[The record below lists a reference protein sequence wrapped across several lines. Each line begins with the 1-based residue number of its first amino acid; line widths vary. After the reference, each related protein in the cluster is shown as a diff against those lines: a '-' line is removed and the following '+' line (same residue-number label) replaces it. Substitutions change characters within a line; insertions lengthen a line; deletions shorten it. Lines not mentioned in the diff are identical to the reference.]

1 MKIESK
7 MYQQD
12 KSQPAYAALG
22 CISNFSFLR
31 GASHPYELI
40 ETAAA
45 EGWSSCGI
53 ADYHTISGLVR
64 AHQSAVEHSVKLLC
78 GTRLIIDCS
87 EQVVTSEQTIQ
98 KDRIGVIIYA
108 ANRVGYESLCQL
120 LSRANMSLAHIPAIK
135 RAAYSYVH
143 VSELARLGSDVFVII
158 EMPELIENN
167 MLMQCQQIQKFVT
180 APLFL
185 GTAIYRDGN
194 DTKRLYYVSNLAAR
208 LGISFVALA
217 NPLYHHPSRRPL
229 ADVLYCIRNKKTLAS
244 AGKGLSRNA
253 ERHLMKCTEYAR
265 LWSQY
270 PDAITTA
277 SQIAQ
282 ACSFSLSQ
290 LSYEYPE
297 EIVPNGRTV
306 MDELI
311 YQTWQGAERRYPDGI
326 PDSVDGYLK
335 KELALIAKLNYAPY
349 FLTVF
354 DIVRFARSRNILCQ
368 GRGSAAN
375 SAVCYCLDITAVD
388 PARSSPLFE
397 RFVSE
402 ARAEPPDIDVYFEH
416 ERREEIIQYIY
427 HKYGRHRAGLA
438 ASIVTYRKRSALIEI
453 AKAFGLSRDIQQALS
468 AQIWGVKSNTLDSDL
483 LIAAGLDPKDAN
495 LQLILKLVRQL
506 QGFPRHLSQHVGGFV
521 IARDR
526 LDSLCAIRPASMDG
540 RTIIEW
546 DKDDLE
552 ALGLLKIDI
561 LALGMLSCL
570 RRAFDL
576 LKQHYHLAVTL
587 SSIPAEDMDTYNM
600 LCKAQSVGVFQV
612 ESRAQMSMLPRLQ
625 PRCFHDLVVQV
636 AIVRPGPI
644 QGDMVHPYLRRRA
657 GHEKIIYPSDELKQV
672 LQRTLGVPLFQEQA
686 MQIAIVAAGFSG
698 SEADQL
704 RRAMATFRKNDLIH
718 KFQERMVKGMV
729 ERGYDEAFAI
739 RCFRQI
745 EGFGTYGFPES
756 HAASFALLVYAS
768 AWIKCHYTD
777 VFICALLNAQPM
789 GFYGPA
795 QLVAEA
801 KRSGVEVRP
810 IDVNHSQWDCSLE
823 TTDHARHALRLGMRQ
838 VKGLKRYEAERLA
851 ASRHTGYQNVTDLIR
866 KSDISIYGLESL
878 ARADAFNSM
887 GLTTRQALWEIK
899 KLARQHS
906 TGLPLFSY
914 AEQRHKT
921 IMPKEPETPLPVAT
935 IGALVAQDYLAT
947 GLSLKAHP
955 VSLLETYFL
964 SDGWQPCSVALDSID
979 GRKRHLIGLVTGR
992 QRPGTAKGTVFITLE
1007 DADYSLNVIIWPDI
1021 VETYRAALLGAHL
1034 LGVSGRVQKQGKIIH
1049 LIADKLVNC
1058 DAYLHYLKTS
1068 ELKTPSLKSR
1078 DFH

>member
-1 MKIESK
+1 MHE
-7 MYQQD
+7 QD
-12 KSQPAYAALG
+12 KVGGGYAALG

-31 GASHPYELI
+31 GASHPHELI
-40 ETAAA
+40 ETAAV

-64 AHQSAVEHSVKLLC
+64 AHQSAIEKSVKLLC
-78 GTRLIIDCS
+78 GVRLIINCS
-87 EQVVTSEQTIQ
+87 EQIEQSEQLIEE
-98 KDRIGVIIYA
+98 DRIEVIIYA
-108 ANRVGYESLCQL
+108 KNRTGYESLSQL
-120 LSRANMSLAHIPAIK
+120 LSRLNMALAHIPAVK
-135 RAAYSYVH
+135 RAKNLYIH
-143 VSELARLGSDVFVII
+143 VSELARLSSDVFVII
-158 EMPELIENN
+158 EAPELIKNY
-167 MLMQCQQIQKFVT
+167 MAGQCQQIQKFVV
-180 APLFL
+180 APLLL
-185 GTAIYRDGN
+185 GSAIYRDGN
-194 DTKRLYYVSNLAAR
+194 DKKRLKYVSGLAAR
-208 LGISFVALA
+208 LGLRFIALA
-217 NPLYHHPSRRPL
+217 APLYHHSSRRPL
-229 ADVLYCIRNKKTLAS
+229 ADVLYCIRTKQTLAT
-244 AGKGLSRNA
+244 AGRELSRNA
-253 ERHLMKCTEYAR
+253 ERHLMKISEYIR
-265 LWSQY
+265 LWSEY
-270 PDAITTA
+270 PEAIMAA
-277 SQIAQ
+277 SQVAQ
-282 ACSFSLSQ
+282 ACSFSLSE

-297 EIVPNGRTV
+297 EIIPNGRSV

-326 PDSVDGYLK
+326 PNEVNNYLK

-402 ARAEPPDIDVYFEH
+402 ARAEPPDIDVDFEH

-427 HKYGRHRAGLA
+427 NKYGRHRAGIA
-438 ASIVTYRKRSALIEI
+438 ASIVTYRRRSALIEV
-453 AKAFGLSRDIQQALS
+453 AKVFGLSRDIQQALS
-468 AQIWGVKSNTLDSDL
+468 AQVWDGKSTSLSLEL
-483 LIAAGLDPKDAN
+483 LCAAGLDPEDTK
-495 LQLILKLVRQL
+495 LQLILKLVQQL
-506 QGFPRHLSQHVGGFV
+506 HGFPRHLSQHVGGFV
-521 IARDR
+521 IAKDR
-526 LDSLCAIRPASMDG
+526 LDSLCVIRPASMDG

-546 DKDDLE
+546 DKNDLE
-552 ALGLLKIDI
+552 ALGLLKVDI

-576 LKQHYHLAVTL
+576 LKRHYHLAVTL

-600 LCKAQSVGVFQV
+600 LCEAQSVGVFQV

-644 QGDMVHPYLRRRA
+644 QGDMVHPYLRRRS
-657 GHEKIIYPSDELKQV
+657 GYEKIIYPSDELKQV

-704 RRAMATFRKNDLIH
+704 RRAMATFRRNDLIH
-718 KFQERMVKGMV
+718 TFKERMIKGMV
-729 ERGYDEAFAI
+729 ERGYQEEFAI

-768 AWIKCHYTD
+768 AWIKCHYPD
-777 VFICALLNAQPM
+777 AFICALLNAQPM
-789 GFYGPA
+789 GFYSPA

-810 IDVNHSQWDCSLE
+810 IDINNSQWDCSLE
-823 TTDHARHALRLGMRQ
+823 STGHSRHALRLGMRQ
-838 VKGLKRYEAERLA
+838 VKGLKRYEAERLT
-851 ASRHTGYQNVTDLIR
+851 ASRHIAYQDINDLIR

-878 ARADAFNSM
+878 ARADAFHSI
-887 GLTTRQALWEIK
+887 GLTSRQALWEIK
-899 KLARQHS
+899 KLARQQS
-906 TGLPLFSY
+906 SGLPLFLY
-914 AEQRHKT
+914 AEQRYKT
-921 IMPKEPETPLPVAT
+921 IMPEELKTSLPIASL
-935 IGALVAQDYLAT
+935 GNLVAQDYLAT

-955 VSLLETYFL
+955 VTILEPYFL
-964 SDGWQPCSVALDSID
+964 VDGWHPCSIAID
-979 GRKRHLIGLVTGR
+979 IMDGKKHQLIGLVTGR
-992 QRPGTAKGTVFITLE
+992 QMPGTAKGTVFITLE
-1007 DADYSLNVIIWPDI
+1007 DAHYSLNVIVWPAI
-1021 VETYRAALLGAHL
+1021 VRAYRAALLGSHL
-1034 LGVSGRVQKQGKIIH
+1034 LGVSGRIQKQGKIIH

-1058 DAYLHYLKTS
+1058 DLYLQYLRTP
-1068 ELKTPSLKSR
+1068 ELKMPILKSR
-1078 DFH
+1078 NFH

>member
-1 MKIESK
+1 MHE
-7 MYQQD
+7 QD
-12 KSQPAYAALG
+12 KVGGGYAALG

-31 GASHPYELI
+31 GASHPHELI
-40 ETAAA
+40 ETAAV

-64 AHQSAVEHSVKLLC
+64 AHQSAIEKSVKLLC
-78 GTRLIIDCS
+78 GVRLIINCS
-87 EQVVTSEQTIQ
+87 EQIEQSEQLIEE
-98 KDRIGVIIYA
+98 DRIEVIIYA
-108 ANRVGYESLCQL
+108 KNRTGYESLSQL
-120 LSRANMSLAHIPAIK
+120 LSRLNMALAHIPAVK
-135 RAAYSYVH
+135 RATNLYIH
-143 VSELARLGSDVFVII
+143 VSELARLSSDVFVII
-158 EMPELIENN
+158 EAPELIKNY
-167 MLMQCQQIQKFVT
+167 MAGQCQQIQKFVV
-180 APLFL
+180 APLLL
-185 GTAIYRDGN
+185 GSAIYRDGN
-194 DTKRLYYVSNLAAR
+194 DKKRLKYVSGLSAR
-208 LGISFVALA
+208 LGLRFIALVA
-217 NPLYHHPSRRPL
+217 PLYHHSSRRPL
-229 ADVLYCIRNKKTLAS
+229 ADVLYCIRTKQTLAT
-244 AGKGLSRNA
+244 AGRELSRNA
-253 ERHLMKCTEYAR
+253 ERHLMKISEYIR
-265 LWSQY
+265 LWSEY
-270 PDAITTA
+270 PEAIMAA
-277 SQIAQ
+277 SQVAQ
-282 ACSFSLSQ
+282 ACSFSLSE

-297 EIVPNGRTV
+297 EIVPNGRSV

-326 PDSVDGYLK
+326 PNEVNNYLK

-402 ARAEPPDIDVYFEH
+402 ARAEPPDIDVDFEH

-427 HKYGRHRAGLA
+427 NKYGRHRAGIA
-438 ASIVTYRKRSALIEI
+438 ASIVTYRKRSALIEV
-453 AKAFGLSRDIQQALS
+453 AKVFGLSRDIQQALS
-468 AQIWGVKSNTLDSDL
+468 AQVWDGKSTSLSLEL
-483 LIAAGLDPKDAN
+483 LCAAGLDPEDTK
-495 LQLILKLVRQL
+495 LQLILKLVQQL
-506 QGFPRHLSQHVGGFV
+506 HGFPRHLSQHVGGFV
-521 IARDR
+521 IAKDR
-526 LDSLCAIRPASMDG
+526 LDSLCVIRPASMDG

-546 DKDDLE
+546 DKNDLE
-552 ALGLLKIDI
+552 ALGLLKVDI

-576 LKQHYHLAVTL
+576 LKRHYHLAVTL

-600 LCKAQSVGVFQV
+600 LCEAQSVGVFQV
-612 ESRAQMSMLPRLQ
+612 ESRAQMSMLPLLQ

-644 QGDMVHPYLRRRA
+644 QGDMVHPYLRRRS
-657 GHEKIIYPSDELKQV
+657 GYEKIIYPSDELKQV

-704 RRAMATFRKNDLIH
+704 RRAMATFRRNDLIH
-718 KFQERMVKGMV
+718 TFKERMIKGMV
-729 ERGYDEAFAI
+729 ERGYQEEFAI

-768 AWIKCHYTD
+768 AWIKCHYPD

-789 GFYGPA
+789 GFYSPA

-810 IDVNHSQWDCSLE
+810 IDINNSQWDCSLE
-823 TTDHARHALRLGMRQ
+823 STGHSRHALRLGMRQ
-838 VKGLKRYEAERLA
+838 VKGLKRYEAERLT
-851 ASRHTGYQNVTDLIR
+851 ASRHIAYQDINDLIR

-878 ARADAFNSM
+878 ARADAFHSI
-887 GLTTRQALWEIK
+887 GLTSRQALWEIK
-899 KLARQHS
+899 KLARQQS
-906 TGLPLFSY
+906 SGLPLFLY
-914 AEQRHKT
+914 AEQRYKT
-921 IMPKEPETPLPVAT
+921 IMPEELKTSLPIASL
-935 IGALVAQDYLAT
+935 GNLVAQDYLAT

-955 VSLLETYFL
+955 VTILEPYFL
-964 SDGWQPCSVALDSID
+964 VDGWHPCSIAID
-979 GRKRHLIGLVTGR
+979 IMDGKKHQLIGLVTGR
-992 QRPGTAKGTVFITLE
+992 QMPGTAKGTVFITLE
-1007 DADYSLNVIIWPDI
+1007 DAHYSLNVIVWPAI
-1021 VETYRAALLGAHL
+1021 VRAYRAALLGSHL
-1034 LGVSGRVQKQGKIIH
+1034 LGVSGRIQKQGKIIH

-1058 DAYLHYLKTS
+1058 DLYLQYLRTP
-1068 ELKTPSLKSR
+1068 ELKMPILKSR
-1078 DFH
+1078 NFH

>member
-1 MKIESK
+1 MHE
-7 MYQQD
+7 QD
-12 KSQPAYAALG
+12 KVGGGYAALG

-31 GASHPYELI
+31 GASHPHELI
-40 ETAAA
+40 ETAAV

-64 AHQSAVEHSVKLLC
+64 AHQSAIEKSVKLLC
-78 GTRLIIDCS
+78 GVRLIVNCS
-87 EQVVTSEQTIQ
+87 EQIEQSEQLIEE
-98 KDRIGVIIYA
+98 DRIEVIIYA
-108 ANRVGYESLCQL
+108 KNRTGYESLSQL
-120 LSRANMSLAHIPAIK
+120 LSRLNMALAHIPAVK
-135 RAAYSYVH
+135 RATNLYIH
-143 VSELARLGSDVFVII
+143 VSELARLSSDVFVII
-158 EMPELIENN
+158 EAPELIKNY
-167 MLMQCQQIQKFVT
+167 MAGQCQQIQKFVV
-180 APLFL
+180 APLLL
-185 GTAIYRDGN
+185 GSAIYRDGN
-194 DTKRLYYVSNLAAR
+194 DKKRLKYVSGLAAR
-208 LGISFVALA
+208 LGLRFIALA
-217 NPLYHHPSRRPL
+217 APLYHHSSRRPL
-229 ADVLYCIRNKKTLAS
+229 ADVLYCIRTKQTLAT
-244 AGKGLSRNA
+244 AGRELSRNA
-253 ERHLMKCTEYAR
+253 ERHLMKISEYTR
-265 LWSQY
+265 LWSEY
-270 PDAITTA
+270 PEAIMAA
-277 SQIAQ
+277 SQVAQ
-282 ACSFSLSQ
+282 ACSFSLSE

-297 EIVPNGRTV
+297 EIIPNGRSV

-326 PDSVDGYLK
+326 PNEVNNYLK

-402 ARAEPPDIDVYFEH
+402 ARAEPPDIDVDFEH

-427 HKYGRHRAGLA
+427 NKYGRHRAGIA
-438 ASIVTYRKRSALIEI
+438 ASIVTYRKRSALIEV
-453 AKAFGLSRDIQQALS
+453 AKVFGLSRDIQQALS
-468 AQIWGVKSNTLDSDL
+468 AQVWGGKSTSLSLEL
-483 LIAAGLDPKDAN
+483 LRAAGLNPEDTK
-495 LQLILKLVRQL
+495 LQLILKLVQQL
-506 QGFPRHLSQHVGGFV
+506 HGFPRHLSQHVGGFV
-521 IARDR
+521 IAKDR
-526 LDSLCAIRPASMDG
+526 LDSLCVIRPASMDG

-546 DKDDLE
+546 DKNDLE
-552 ALGLLKIDI
+552 TLGLLKVDI

-576 LKQHYHLAVTL
+576 LKRHYHLAVTL

-600 LCKAQSVGVFQV
+600 LCEAQSVGVFQV

-644 QGDMVHPYLRRRA
+644 QGDMVHPYLRRRS
-657 GHEKIIYPSDELKQV
+657 GYEKIIYPSDELKRV

-704 RRAMATFRKNDLIH
+704 RRAMATFRRNDLIH
-718 KFQERMVKGMV
+718 TFKERMIKGMV
-729 ERGYDEAFAI
+729 ERGYQEEFAI

-768 AWIKCHYTD
+768 AWIKCHYPD

-789 GFYGPA
+789 GFYSPA

-810 IDVNHSQWDCSLE
+810 IDINNSQWDCSLE
-823 TTDHARHALRLGMRQ
+823 STGHSRHALRLGMRQ
-838 VKGLKRYEAERLA
+838 VKGLKRYEAERLT
-851 ASRHTGYQNVTDLIR
+851 ASRHIAYQDINDLIR

-878 ARADAFNSM
+878 ARADAFHSI
-887 GLTTRQALWEIK
+887 GLTSRQALWEIK
-899 KLARQHS
+899 KLARQQS
-906 TGLPLFSY
+906 SGLPLFLY
-914 AEQRHKT
+914 AEQRYKT
-921 IMPKEPETPLPVAT
+921 IMPEELKTSLPIASL
-935 IGALVAQDYLAT
+935 GNLVAQDYLAT

-955 VSLLETYFL
+955 VTILEPYFL
-964 SDGWQPCSVALDSID
+964 VDGWHPCSIAID
-979 GRKRHLIGLVTGR
+979 IMDGKKHQLIGLVTGR
-992 QRPGTAKGTVFITLE
+992 QMPGTAKGTVFITLE
-1007 DADYSLNVIIWPDI
+1007 DAHYSLNVIVWPAI
-1021 VETYRAALLGAHL
+1021 VRAYRAALLGSHL
-1034 LGVSGRVQKQGKIIH
+1034 LGVSGRIQKQGKIIH

-1058 DAYLHYLKTS
+1058 DLYLQYLRTP
-1068 ELKTPSLKSR
+1068 ELKMPILKSR
-1078 DFH
+1078 NFH

>member
-1 MKIESK
+1 MHE
-7 MYQQD
+7 QD
-12 KSQPAYAALG
+12 KVGGGYAALG

-31 GASHPYELI
+31 GASHPHELI
-40 ETAAA
+40 ETAAV

-64 AHQSAVEHSVKLLC
+64 AHQSAIEKSVKLLC
-78 GTRLIIDCS
+78 GVRLIVNCS
-87 EQVVTSEQTIQ
+87 EQIEQSEQLIEE
-98 KDRIGVIIYA
+98 DSIEVIIYA
-108 ANRVGYESLCQL
+108 KNRTGYESLSQL
-120 LSRANMSLAHIPAIK
+120 LSRLNMALAHIPAVK
-135 RAAYSYVH
+135 RATNLYIH
-143 VSELARLGSDVFVII
+143 VSELARLSSDVFVII
-158 EMPELIENN
+158 EAPELIKNY
-167 MLMQCQQIQKFVT
+167 MAGQCQQIQKFVV
-180 APLFL
+180 APLLL
-185 GTAIYRDGN
+185 GSAIYRDGN
-194 DTKRLYYVSNLAAR
+194 DKKRLKYVSGLAAR
-208 LGISFVALA
+208 LGLRFIALA
-217 NPLYHHPSRRPL
+217 APLYHHSSRRPL
-229 ADVLYCIRNKKTLAS
+229 ADVLYCIRTKQTLAT
-244 AGKGLSRNA
+244 AGRELSRNA
-253 ERHLMKCTEYAR
+253 ERHLMKISEYTR
-265 LWSQY
+265 LWSEY
-270 PDAITTA
+270 PEAIMAA
-277 SQIAQ
+277 SQVAQ
-282 ACSFSLSQ
+282 ACSFSLSE

-297 EIVPNGRTV
+297 EIIPNGRSV

-326 PDSVDGYLK
+326 PNEVNNYLK

-402 ARAEPPDIDVYFEH
+402 ARAEPPDIDVDFEH

-427 HKYGRHRAGLA
+427 NKYGRHRAGIA
-438 ASIVTYRKRSALIEI
+438 ASIVTYRKRSALIEV
-453 AKAFGLSRDIQQALS
+453 AKVFGLSRDIQQALS
-468 AQIWGVKSNTLDSDL
+468 AQVWDGKSTSLSLEL
-483 LIAAGLDPKDAN
+483 LCAAGLDPEDTK
-495 LQLILKLVRQL
+495 LQLILKLVQQL
-506 QGFPRHLSQHVGGFV
+506 HGFPRHLSQHVGGFV
-521 IARDR
+521 IAKDR
-526 LDSLCAIRPASMDG
+526 LDSLCVIRPASMDG

-546 DKDDLE
+546 DKNDLE
-552 ALGLLKIDI
+552 ALGLLKVDI

-576 LKQHYHLAVTL
+576 LKRHYHLAVTL

-600 LCKAQSVGVFQV
+600 LCEAQSVGVFQV

-644 QGDMVHPYLRRRA
+644 QGDMVHPYLRRRL
-657 GHEKIIYPSDELKQV
+657 GYEKIIYPSDELKQV

-704 RRAMATFRKNDLIH
+704 RRAMATFRRNDLIH
-718 KFQERMVKGMV
+718 TFKERMIKGMV
-729 ERGYDEAFAI
+729 ERGYQEEFAT

-768 AWIKCHYTD
+768 AWIKCHYPD

-789 GFYGPA
+789 GFYSPA

-810 IDVNHSQWDCSLE
+810 IDINNSQWDCSLE
-823 TTDHARHALRLGMRQ
+823 STGHSRHALRLGMRQ
-838 VKGLKRYEAERLA
+838 VKGLKRYEAERLT
-851 ASRHTGYQNVTDLIR
+851 ASRHIAYQDINDLIR

-878 ARADAFNSM
+878 ARADAFHSI
-887 GLTTRQALWEIK
+887 GLTSRQALWEIK
-899 KLARQHS
+899 KLARQQS
-906 TGLPLFSY
+906 SGLPLFLY
-914 AEQRHKT
+914 AEQRYKT
-921 IMPKEPETPLPVAT
+921 IMPEELKTSLPIASL
-935 IGALVAQDYLAT
+935 GNLVAQDYLAT

-955 VSLLETYFL
+955 VTILEPYFL
-964 SDGWQPCSVALDSID
+964 VDGWHPCSIAID
-979 GRKRHLIGLVTGR
+979 IMDGKKHQLIGLVTGR
-992 QRPGTAKGTVFITLE
+992 QMPGTAKGTVFITLE
-1007 DADYSLNVIIWPDI
+1007 DAHYSLNVIVWPAI
-1021 VETYRAALLGAHL
+1021 VRAYRAALLGSHL
-1034 LGVSGRVQKQGKIIH
+1034 LGVSGRIQKQGKIIH

-1058 DAYLHYLKTS
+1058 DLYLQYLRTP
-1068 ELKTPSLKSR
+1068 ELKMPILKSR
-1078 DFH
+1078 NFH

>member
-1 MKIESK
+1 MHE
-7 MYQQD
+7 QD
-12 KSQPAYAALG
+12 KVGGGYAALG

-31 GASHPYELI
+31 GASHPHELI
-40 ETAAA
+40 EKAAV

-64 AHQSAVEHSVKLLC
+64 AHQSAIEKSVKLLC
-78 GTRLIIDCS
+78 GVRLIINCSKQIEKS
-87 EQVVTSEQTIQ
+87 EQLIEE
-98 KDRIGVIIYA
+98 DRIEVIIYA
-108 ANRVGYESLCQL
+108 KNRTGYESLSQL
-120 LSRANMSLAHIPAIK
+120 LSRLNMALAHIPAVK
-135 RAAYSYVH
+135 RATNLYIH
-143 VSELARLGSDVFVII
+143 VSELARLSSDVFVII
-158 EMPELIENN
+158 EAPELIKNY
-167 MLMQCQQIQKFVT
+167 MAGQCQQIQKFVV
-180 APLFL
+180 APLLL
-185 GTAIYRDGN
+185 GSAIYRDGN
-194 DTKRLYYVSNLAAR
+194 DKKRLKYVSGLAAR
-208 LGISFVALA
+208 LGLRFIALA
-217 NPLYHHPSRRPL
+217 APLYHHSSRRPL
-229 ADVLYCIRNKKTLAS
+229 ADVLYCIRTKQTLAT
-244 AGKGLSRNA
+244 AGRELSRNA
-253 ERHLMKCTEYAR
+253 ERHLMKISEYTR
-265 LWSQY
+265 LWSEY
-270 PDAITTA
+270 PEAIMAA
-277 SQIAQ
+277 SQVAQ
-282 ACSFSLSQ
+282 ACSFSLSE

-297 EIVPNGRTV
+297 EIIPNGRSV

-326 PDSVDGYLK
+326 PNEVNNYLK

-402 ARAEPPDIDVYFEH
+402 ARAEPPDIDVDFEH

-427 HKYGRHRAGLA
+427 NKYGRHRAGIA
-438 ASIVTYRKRSALIEI
+438 ASIVTYRKRSALIEV
-453 AKAFGLSRDIQQALS
+453 AKVFGLSRDIQQALS
-468 AQIWGVKSNTLDSDL
+468 AQVWDGKSTSLSLEL
-483 LIAAGLDPKDAN
+483 LCAAGLDPEDTK
-495 LQLILKLVRQL
+495 LQLILKLVQQL
-506 QGFPRHLSQHVGGFV
+506 HGFPRHLSQHVGGFV
-521 IARDR
+521 IAKDR
-526 LDSLCAIRPASMDG
+526 LDSLCVIRPASMDG

-546 DKDDLE
+546 DKNDLE
-552 ALGLLKIDI
+552 ALGLLKVDI

-576 LKQHYHLAVTL
+576 LKRHYHLAVTL

-600 LCKAQSVGVFQV
+600 LCEAQSIGVFQV

-644 QGDMVHPYLRRRA
+644 QGDMVHPYLRRRS
-657 GHEKIIYPSDELKQV
+657 GYEKIIYPSDELKQV

-704 RRAMATFRKNDLIH
+704 RRAMATFRRNDLIH
-718 KFQERMVKGMV
+718 TFKERMIKGMV
-729 ERGYDEAFAI
+729 ERGYQEEFAI

-768 AWIKCHYTD
+768 AWIKCHYPD
-777 VFICALLNAQPM
+777 AFICALLNAQPM
-789 GFYGPA
+789 GFYSPA

-810 IDVNHSQWDCSLE
+810 IDINNSQWDCSLE
-823 TTDHARHALRLGMRQ
+823 STGHSRHALRLGMRQ
-838 VKGLKRYEAERLA
+838 VKGLKRYEAERLT
-851 ASRHTGYQNVTDLIR
+851 ASRHIAYQDINDLIR

-878 ARADAFNSM
+878 ARADAFHSI
-887 GLTTRQALWEIK
+887 GLTSRQALWEIK
-899 KLARQHS
+899 KLARQQS
-906 TGLPLFSY
+906 SGLPLFLY
-914 AEQRHKT
+914 AEQRYKT
-921 IMPKEPETPLPVAT
+921 IMPEEPKTSLPIASL
-935 IGALVAQDYLAT
+935 GNLVAQDYLAT

-955 VSLLETYFL
+955 VTILEPYFL
-964 SDGWQPCSVALDSID
+964 VDGWHPCSIAID
-979 GRKRHLIGLVTGR
+979 IMDGKKHQLIGLVTGR
-992 QRPGTAKGTVFITLE
+992 QMPGTAKGTVFITLE
-1007 DADYSLNVIIWPDI
+1007 DAHYSLNVIVWPAI
-1021 VETYRAALLGAHL
+1021 VRAYRAALLSSHL
-1034 LGVSGRVQKQGKIIH
+1034 LGVSGRIQKQGKIIH

-1058 DAYLHYLKTS
+1058 DLYLQYLRTP
-1068 ELKTPSLKSR
+1068 ELKMPILKSR
-1078 DFH
+1078 NFH

>member
-1 MKIESK
+1 MHE
-7 MYQQD
+7 QD
-12 KSQPAYAALG
+12 KVGGGYAALG

-31 GASHPYELI
+31 GASHPHELI
-40 ETAAA
+40 ETAAV

-64 AHQSAVEHSVKLLC
+64 AHQSAIEKSVKLLC
-78 GTRLIIDCS
+78 GVRLIVNCS
-87 EQVVTSEQTIQ
+87 EQIEQSEQLIEE
-98 KDRIGVIIYA
+98 DRIEVIIYA
-108 ANRVGYESLCQL
+108 KNRTGYESLSQL
-120 LSRANMSLAHIPAIK
+120 LSRLNMALAHIPAVK
-135 RAAYSYVH
+135 RATNLYIH
-143 VSELARLGSDVFVII
+143 VSELARLSSDVFVII
-158 EMPELIENN
+158 EAPELIKNY
-167 MLMQCQQIQKFVT
+167 MAGQCQQIQKFVV
-180 APLFL
+180 APLLL
-185 GTAIYRDGN
+185 GSAIYRDGN
-194 DTKRLYYVSNLAAR
+194 DKKRLKYVSGLAAR
-208 LGISFVALA
+208 LGLRFIALA
-217 NPLYHHPSRRPL
+217 APLYHHSSRRPL
-229 ADVLYCIRNKKTLAS
+229 ADVLYCIRTKQTLAT
-244 AGKGLSRNA
+244 AGRELSRNA
-253 ERHLMKCTEYAR
+253 ERHLMKISEYTR
-265 LWSQY
+265 LWSEY
-270 PDAITTA
+270 PEAIMAA
-277 SQIAQ
+277 SQVAQ
-282 ACSFSLSQ
+282 ACSFSLSE

-297 EIVPNGRTV
+297 EIIPNGRSV

-326 PDSVDGYLK
+326 PNEVNNYLK

-402 ARAEPPDIDVYFEH
+402 ARAEPPDIDVDFEH

-427 HKYGRHRAGLA
+427 NKYGRHRAGIA
-438 ASIVTYRKRSALIEI
+438 ASIVTYRKRSALIEV
-453 AKAFGLSRDIQQALS
+453 AKVFGLSRDIQQALS
-468 AQIWGVKSNTLDSDL
+468 AQVWDGKSTSLSLEL
-483 LIAAGLDPKDAN
+483 LCAAGLDPEDTK
-495 LQLILKLVRQL
+495 LQLILKLVKQL
-506 QGFPRHLSQHVGGFV
+506 HGFPRHLSQHVGGFV
-521 IARDR
+521 IAKDR
-526 LDSLCAIRPASMDG
+526 LDSLCVIRPASMDG

-546 DKDDLE
+546 DKNDLE
-552 ALGLLKIDI
+552 ALGLLKVDI

-576 LKQHYHLAVTL
+576 LKRHYHLAVTL

-600 LCKAQSVGVFQV
+600 LCEAQSGGVFQV

-644 QGDMVHPYLRRRA
+644 QGDMVHPYLRRRS
-657 GHEKIIYPSDELKQV
+657 GYEKIIYPSDELKQV

-704 RRAMATFRKNDLIH
+704 RRAMATFRRNDLIH
-718 KFQERMVKGMV
+718 TFKERMIKGMV
-729 ERGYDEAFAI
+729 ERGYQEEFAI

-768 AWIKCHYTD
+768 AWIKCHYPD

-789 GFYGPA
+789 GFYSPA

-810 IDVNHSQWDCSLE
+810 IDINNSQWDCSLE
-823 TTDHARHALRLGMRQ
+823 STGHSRHALRLGMRQ
-838 VKGLKRYEAERLA
+838 VKGLKRYEAERLT
-851 ASRHTGYQNVTDLIR
+851 ASRHIAYQDINDLIR

-878 ARADAFNSM
+878 ARADAFHSI
-887 GLTTRQALWEIK
+887 GLTSRQALWEIK
-899 KLARQHS
+899 KLARQQS
-906 TGLPLFSY
+906 SGLPLFLY
-914 AEQRHKT
+914 AEQRYKS
-921 IMPKEPETPLPVAT
+921 IMPEELKTSLPAASL
-935 IGALVAQDYLAT
+935 GNLVAQDYLAT

-955 VSLLETYFL
+955 VTILEPYFL
-964 SDGWQPCSVALDSID
+964 VDGWHPCSIAID
-979 GRKRHLIGLVTGR
+979 IMDGKKHQLIGLVTGR
-992 QRPGTAKGTVFITLE
+992 QMPGTAKGTVFITLE
-1007 DADYSLNVIIWPDI
+1007 DAHYSLNVIVWPAI
-1021 VETYRAALLGAHL
+1021 VRAYRAALLGSHL
-1034 LGVSGRVQKQGKIIH
+1034 LGVSGRIQKQGKIIH

-1058 DAYLHYLKTS
+1058 DLYLQYLRTP
-1068 ELKTPSLKSR
+1068 ELKMPILKSR
-1078 DFH
+1078 NFH

>member
-1 MKIESK
+1 MHE
-7 MYQQD
+7 QD
-12 KSQPAYAALG
+12 KVGGGYAALG

-31 GASHPYELI
+31 GASHPHELI
-40 ETAAA
+40 ETAAV

-64 AHQSAVEHSVKLLC
+64 AHQSAIEKSVKLLC
-78 GTRLIIDCS
+78 GVRLIINCS
-87 EQVVTSEQTIQ
+87 EQIEQSEQLIEE
-98 KDRIGVIIYA
+98 DRIEVIIYA
-108 ANRVGYESLCQL
+108 KNRTGYESLSQL
-120 LSRANMSLAHIPAIK
+120 LSRLNMALAHIPAVK
-135 RAAYSYVH
+135 RATNLYIH
-143 VSELARLGSDVFVII
+143 VSELARLSSDVFVII
-158 EMPELIENN
+158 EAPELIKNY
-167 MLMQCQQIQKFVT
+167 MAGQCQQIQKFVV
-180 APLFL
+180 APLLL
-185 GTAIYRDGN
+185 GSAIYRDGN
-194 DTKRLYYVSNLAAR
+194 DKKRLKYVSGLAAR
-208 LGISFVALA
+208 LGLRFIALA
-217 NPLYHHPSRRPL
+217 APLYHHSSRRPL
-229 ADVLYCIRNKKTLAS
+229 ADVLYCIRTKQTLAT
-244 AGKGLSRNA
+244 AGRELSRNA
-253 ERHLMKCTEYAR
+253 ERHLMKISEYTR
-265 LWSQY
+265 LWSEY
-270 PDAITTA
+270 PEAIMAA
-277 SQIAQ
+277 SRVAQ
-282 ACSFSLSQ
+282 ACSFSLSE

-297 EIVPNGRTV
+297 EIIPNGRSV

-326 PDSVDGYLK
+326 PNEVNNYLK

-402 ARAEPPDIDVYFEH
+402 ARAEPPDIDVDFEH

-427 HKYGRHRAGLA
+427 NKYGRHRAGIA
-438 ASIVTYRKRSALIEI
+438 ASIVTYRKRSALIEV
-453 AKAFGLSRDIQQALS
+453 AKVFGLSRDIQQALS
-468 AQIWGVKSNTLDSDL
+468 AQVWDGKSTSLSLEL
-483 LIAAGLDPKDAN
+483 LCAAGLDPEDTK
-495 LQLILKLVRQL
+495 LQLILKLVQQL
-506 QGFPRHLSQHVGGFV
+506 HGFPRHLSQHVGGFV
-521 IARDR
+521 IAKDR
-526 LDSLCAIRPASMDG
+526 LDSLCVIRPASMDG

-546 DKDDLE
+546 DKNDLE
-552 ALGLLKIDI
+552 ALGLLKVDI

-576 LKQHYHLAVTL
+576 LKRHYHLAVTL

-600 LCKAQSVGVFQV
+600 LCEAQSVGVFQV

-644 QGDMVHPYLRRRA
+644 QGDMVHPYLRRRL
-657 GHEKIIYPSDELKQV
+657 GYEKIIYPSDELKQV

-704 RRAMATFRKNDLIH
+704 RRAMATFRRNDLIH
-718 KFQERMVKGMV
+718 TFKERMIKGMV
-729 ERGYDEAFAI
+729 ERGYQEEFAT

-768 AWIKCHYTD
+768 AWIKCHYPD

-789 GFYGPA
+789 GFYSPA

-810 IDVNHSQWDCSLE
+810 IDINNSQWDCSLE
-823 TTDHARHALRLGMRQ
+823 STGHSRHALRLGMRQ
-838 VKGLKRYEAERLA
+838 VKGLKRYEAERLT
-851 ASRHTGYQNVTDLIR
+851 ASRHIAYQDINDLIR

-878 ARADAFNSM
+878 ARADAFHSI
-887 GLTTRQALWEIK
+887 GLTSRQALWEIK
-899 KLARQHS
+899 KLARQQS
-906 TGLPLFSY
+906 SGLPLFLY
-914 AEQRHKT
+914 AEQRYKT
-921 IMPKEPETPLPVAT
+921 IMPEELKTSLPIASL
-935 IGALVAQDYLAT
+935 GNLVAQDYLAT

-955 VSLLETYFL
+955 VTILEPYFL
-964 SDGWQPCSVALDSID
+964 VDGWHPCSIAID
-979 GRKRHLIGLVTGR
+979 IMDGKKHQLIGLVTGR
-992 QRPGTAKGTVFITLE
+992 QMPGTAKGTVFITLE
-1007 DADYSLNVIIWPDI
+1007 DAHYSLNVIVWPAI
-1021 VETYRAALLGAHL
+1021 VRAYRAALLGSHL
-1034 LGVSGRVQKQGKIIH
+1034 LGVSGRIQKQGKIIH

-1058 DAYLHYLKTS
+1058 DLYLQYLRTP
-1068 ELKTPSLKSR
+1068 ELKMPILKSR
-1078 DFH
+1078 NFH

>member
-1 MKIESK
+1 MHE
-7 MYQQD
+7 QD
-12 KSQPAYAALG
+12 KVGGGYAALG

-31 GASHPYELI
+31 GASHPHELI
-40 ETAAA
+40 ETAAV

-64 AHQSAVEHSVKLLC
+64 AHQSAIEKSVKLLC
-78 GTRLIIDCS
+78 GVRLIINCS
-87 EQVVTSEQTIQ
+87 EQIEQSEQLMEE
-98 KDRIGVIIYA
+98 DRIEVIIYA
-108 ANRVGYESLCQL
+108 KNRAGYESLSQL
-120 LSRANMSLAHIPAIK
+120 LSRLNMALAHIPAVK
-135 RAAYSYVH
+135 RATNLYIH
-143 VSELARLGSDVFVII
+143 VSELARLSSDVFVII
-158 EMPELIENN
+158 EAPELIKNY
-167 MLMQCQQIQKFVT
+167 MAGQFQQIQKFVV
-180 APLFL
+180 APLLL
-185 GTAIYRDGN
+185 GSAIYRDGN
-194 DTKRLYYVSNLAAR
+194 DKKRLKYVSGLAAS
-208 LGISFVALA
+208 LGLRFIALA
-217 NPLYHHPSRRPL
+217 APLYHHSSRRPL
-229 ADVLYCIRNKKTLAS
+229 ADVLYCIRTKQTLAT
-244 AGKGLSRNA
+244 AGRELSRNA
-253 ERHLMKCTEYAR
+253 ERHLMKISEYTR
-265 LWSQY
+265 LWSEY
-270 PDAITTA
+270 PEAIMAA
-277 SQIAQ
+277 SQVAQ
-282 ACSFSLSQ
+282 ACSFSLSE

-297 EIVPNGRTV
+297 EIIPNGRSV

-326 PDSVDGYLK
+326 PNEVNNYLK

-402 ARAEPPDIDVYFEH
+402 ARAEPPDIDVDFEH

-427 HKYGRHRAGLA
+427 NKYGRHRAGIA
-438 ASIVTYRKRSALIEI
+438 ASIVTYRKRSALIEV
-453 AKAFGLSRDIQQALS
+453 AKVFGLSRDIQQALS
-468 AQIWGVKSNTLDSDL
+468 AQVWDGKSTSLSLEL
-483 LIAAGLDPKDAN
+483 LCAAGLDPEDTK
-495 LQLILKLVRQL
+495 LQLILKLVQQL
-506 QGFPRHLSQHVGGFV
+506 HGFPRHLSQHVGGFV
-521 IARDR
+521 IAKDR
-526 LDSLCAIRPASMDG
+526 LDSLCVIRPASMDG

-546 DKDDLE
+546 DKNDLE
-552 ALGLLKIDI
+552 ALGLLKVDI

-576 LKQHYHLAVTL
+576 LKRHYHLAVTL

-600 LCKAQSVGVFQV
+600 LCEAQSVGVFQV

-625 PRCFHDLVVQV
+625 PRCFYDLVVQV

-644 QGDMVHPYLRRRA
+644 QGDMVHPYLRRRS
-657 GHEKIIYPSDELKQV
+657 GYEKIIYPSDELKQV

-704 RRAMATFRKNDLIH
+704 RRAMATFRRNDLIH
-718 KFQERMVKGMV
+718 TFKERMIKGMV
-729 ERGYDEAFAI
+729 ERGYQEEFAI

-768 AWIKCHYTD
+768 AWIKCHYPD

-789 GFYGPA
+789 GFYSPA

-810 IDVNHSQWDCSLE
+810 IDINNSQWDCSLE
-823 TTDHARHALRLGMRQ
+823 STGHSRHALRLGMRQ
-838 VKGLKRYEAERLA
+838 VKGLKRYEAERLT
-851 ASRHTGYQNVTDLIR
+851 ASRHIAYQDINDLIR

-878 ARADAFNSM
+878 ARADAFHSI
-887 GLTTRQALWEIK
+887 GLTSRQALWEIK
-899 KLARQHS
+899 KLARQQS
-906 TGLPLFSY
+906 SGLPLFLY
-914 AEQRHKT
+914 AEQRYKT
-921 IMPKEPETPLPVAT
+921 IMPEELKTSLPIASL
-935 IGALVAQDYLAT
+935 GNLVAQDYLAT

-955 VSLLETYFL
+955 VTILEPYFL
-964 SDGWQPCSVALDSID
+964 VDGWHPCSIAID
-979 GRKRHLIGLVTGR
+979 IMDGKKHQLIGLVTGR
-992 QRPGTAKGTVFITLE
+992 QMPGTAKGTVFITLE
-1007 DADYSLNVIIWPDI
+1007 DAHYSLNVIVWPAI
-1021 VETYRAALLGAHL
+1021 VRAYRAALLGSHL
-1034 LGVSGRVQKQGKIIH
+1034 LGVSGRIQKQGKIIH

-1058 DAYLHYLKTS
+1058 DLYLQYLRTP
-1068 ELKTPSLKSR
+1068 ELKMPILKSR
-1078 DFH
+1078 NFH

>member
-1 MKIESK
+1 MHE
-7 MYQQD
+7 QD
-12 KSQPAYAALG
+12 KLGGGYAALG

-31 GASHPYELI
+31 GASHPHELI
-40 ETAAA
+40 ETAAV

-64 AHQSAVEHSVKLLC
+64 AHQSAIEKSVKLLC
-78 GTRLIIDCS
+78 GVRLIVNCS
-87 EQVVTSEQTIQ
+87 EQIEQSEQLIEE
-98 KDRIGVIIYA
+98 DSIEVIIYA
-108 ANRVGYESLCQL
+108 KNRTGYESLSQL
-120 LSRANMSLAHIPAIK
+120 LSRLNMALAHIPAVK
-135 RAAYSYVH
+135 RATNLYVH
-143 VSELARLGSDVFVII
+143 VSELARLSSDVFVII
-158 EMPELIENN
+158 EAPELIKNY
-167 MLMQCQQIQKFVT
+167 MAGQCQQIQKFVV
-180 APLFL
+180 APLLL
-185 GTAIYRDGN
+185 GSAIYRDGN
-194 DTKRLYYVSNLAAR
+194 DKKRLKYVSGLAAR
-208 LGISFVALA
+208 LGLRFIALA
-217 NPLYHHPSRRPL
+217 APLYHHSSRRPL
-229 ADVLYCIRNKKTLAS
+229 ADVLYCIRTKQTLAT
-244 AGKGLSRNA
+244 AGRELSRNA
-253 ERHLMKCTEYAR
+253 ERHLMKISEYTR
-265 LWSQY
+265 LWSEY
-270 PDAITTA
+270 PEAIMAA
-277 SQIAQ
+277 SQVAQ
-282 ACSFSLSQ
+282 ACSFSLSE

-297 EIVPNGRTV
+297 EIIPNGRSV
-306 MDELI
+306 MGELI

-326 PDSVDGYLK
+326 PNEVNNYLK

-402 ARAEPPDIDVYFEH
+402 ARAEPPDIDVDFEH

-427 HKYGRHRAGLA
+427 NKYGRHRAGIA
-438 ASIVTYRKRSALIEI
+438 ASIVTYRKRSALIEV
-453 AKAFGLSRDIQQALS
+453 AKVFGLSRDIQQALS
-468 AQIWGVKSNTLDSDL
+468 AQVWDGKSTSLSLEL
-483 LIAAGLDPKDAN
+483 LCAAGLDPEDTK
-495 LQLILKLVRQL
+495 LQLILKLVQQL
-506 QGFPRHLSQHVGGFV
+506 HGFPRHLSQHVGGFV
-521 IARDR
+521 IAKDR
-526 LDSLCAIRPASMDG
+526 LDSLCVIRPASMDG

-546 DKDDLE
+546 DKNDLE
-552 ALGLLKIDI
+552 ALGLLKVDI

-576 LKQHYHLAVTL
+576 LKRHYHLAVTL

-600 LCKAQSVGVFQV
+600 LCEAQSVGVFQV

-644 QGDMVHPYLRRRA
+644 QGDMVHPYLRRRL
-657 GHEKIIYPSDELKQV
+657 GYEKIIYPSDELKQV

-704 RRAMATFRKNDLIH
+704 RRAMATFRRNDLIH
-718 KFQERMVKGMV
+718 TFKERMIKGMV
-729 ERGYDEAFAI
+729 DRGYQEEFAI

-768 AWIKCHYTD
+768 AWIKCHYPD

-789 GFYGPA
+789 GFYSPA

-810 IDVNHSQWDCSLE
+810 IDINNSQWDCSLE
-823 TTDHARHALRLGMRQ
+823 STGHSRHALRLGMRQ
-838 VKGLKRYEAERLA
+838 VKGLKRYEAERLT
-851 ASRHTGYQNVTDLIR
+851 ASRHIAYQDINDLIR

-878 ARADAFNSM
+878 ARADAFHSI
-887 GLTTRQALWEIK
+887 GLTSRQALWEIK
-899 KLARQHS
+899 KLARQQS
-906 TGLPLFSY
+906 SGLPLFLY
-914 AEQRHKT
+914 AEQRYKT
-921 IMPKEPETPLPVAT
+921 IMPEELKTSLPVASL
-935 IGALVAQDYLAT
+935 GNLVAQDYLAT

-955 VSLLETYFL
+955 VTILEPYFL
-964 SDGWQPCSVALDSID
+964 VDGWHPCSIAID
-979 GRKRHLIGLVTGR
+979 IMDGKKHQLIGLVTGR
-992 QRPGTAKGTVFITLE
+992 QMPGTAKGTVFITLE
-1007 DADYSLNVIIWPDI
+1007 DAHYSLNVIVWPAI
-1021 VETYRAALLGAHL
+1021 VRAYRAALLGSHL
-1034 LGVSGRVQKQGKIIH
+1034 LGVSGRIQKQGKIIH

-1058 DAYLHYLKTS
+1058 DLYLQYLRTP
-1068 ELKTPSLKSR
+1068 ELKMPILKSR
-1078 DFH
+1078 NFR

>member
-1 MKIESK
+1 MHE
-7 MYQQD
+7 QD
-12 KSQPAYAALG
+12 KVGGGYAALG

-31 GASHPYELI
+31 GASHPHELI
-40 ETAAA
+40 ETAAV

-64 AHQSAVEHSVKLLC
+64 AHQSAIEKSVKLLC
-78 GTRLIIDCS
+78 GVRLIINCS
-87 EQVVTSEQTIQ
+87 EQIEQSEQLIEE
-98 KDRIGVIIYA
+98 DRIEVIIYA
-108 ANRVGYESLCQL
+108 KNRTGYESLSQL
-120 LSRANMSLAHIPAIK
+120 LSRLNMALAHIPAVK
-135 RAAYSYVH
+135 RATNLYIH
-143 VSELARLGSDVFVII
+143 VSELARLSSDVFVII
-158 EMPELIENN
+158 EAPELIKNY
-167 MLMQCQQIQKFVT
+167 MAGQCQQIQKFIV
-180 APLFL
+180 APLLL
-185 GTAIYRDGN
+185 GSAIYRDGN
-194 DTKRLYYVSNLAAR
+194 DKKRLKYVSGLAAR
-208 LGISFVALA
+208 LGLRFIALA
-217 NPLYHHPSRRPL
+217 APLYHHSSRRPL
-229 ADVLYCIRNKKTLAS
+229 ADVLYCIRTKQTLAT
-244 AGKGLSRNA
+244 AGRELSRNA
-253 ERHLMKCTEYAR
+253 ERHLMKISEYIR
-265 LWSQY
+265 LWSEY
-270 PDAITTA
+270 PEAIMAA
-277 SQIAQ
+277 SQVAQ
-282 ACSFSLSQ
+282 ACSFSLSE

-297 EIVPNGRTV
+297 EIIPNGRSV

-326 PDSVDGYLK
+326 PNEVNNYLK

-402 ARAEPPDIDVYFEH
+402 ARAEPPDIDVDFEH

-427 HKYGRHRAGLA
+427 NKYGRHRAGIA
-438 ASIVTYRKRSALIEI
+438 ASIVTYRKRSALIEV
-453 AKAFGLSRDIQQALS
+453 AKVFGLSRDIQQALS
-468 AQIWGVKSNTLDSDL
+468 AQVWDGKSTSLSLEL
-483 LIAAGLDPKDAN
+483 LCAAGLDPEDTK
-495 LQLILKLVRQL
+495 LQLILKLVQQL
-506 QGFPRHLSQHVGGFV
+506 HGFPRHLSQHVGGFV
-521 IARDR
+521 IAKDR
-526 LDSLCAIRPASMDG
+526 LDSLCVIRPASMDG

-546 DKDDLE
+546 DKNDLE
-552 ALGLLKIDI
+552 ALGLLKVDI

-576 LKQHYHLAVTL
+576 LKRHYHLAVTL

-600 LCKAQSVGVFQV
+600 LCEAQSVGVFQV

-644 QGDMVHPYLRRRA
+644 QGDMVHPYLRRRS
-657 GHEKIIYPSDELKQV
+657 GYEKIIYPSDELKQV

-704 RRAMATFRKNDLIH
+704 RRAMATFRRNDLIH
-718 KFQERMVKGMV
+718 TFKERMIKGMV
-729 ERGYDEAFAI
+729 ERGYQEEFAI

-768 AWIKCHYTD
+768 AWIKCHYPD

-789 GFYGPA
+789 GFYSPA

-810 IDVNHSQWDCSLE
+810 IDINNSQWDCSLE
-823 TTDHARHALRLGMRQ
+823 STGHSRHALRLGMRQ
-838 VKGLKRYEAERLA
+838 VKGLKRYEAERLT
-851 ASRHTGYQNVTDLIR
+851 ASRHIAYQDINDLIR

-878 ARADAFNSM
+878 ARADAFHSI
-887 GLTTRQALWEIK
+887 GLTSRQALWEIK
-899 KLARQHS
+899 KLARQQS
-906 TGLPLFSY
+906 SGLPLFLY
-914 AEQRHKT
+914 AEQRYKT
-921 IMPKEPETPLPVAT
+921 IMPEELKTSLPIASL
-935 IGALVAQDYLAT
+935 GNLVAQDYLAT

-955 VSLLETYFL
+955 VTILEPYFL
-964 SDGWQPCSVALDSID
+964 VDGWHPCSIAID
-979 GRKRHLIGLVTGR
+979 IMDGKKHQLIGLVTGR
-992 QRPGTAKGTVFITLE
+992 QMPGTAKGTVFITLE
-1007 DADYSLNVIIWPDI
+1007 DAHYSLNVIVWPAI
-1021 VETYRAALLGAHL
+1021 VRAYRAALLGSHL
-1034 LGVSGRVQKQGKIIH
+1034 LGVSGRIQKQGKIIH

-1058 DAYLHYLKTS
+1058 DLYLQYLRTP
-1068 ELKTPSLKSR
+1068 ELKMPILKSR
-1078 DFH
+1078 NFH

>member
-1 MKIESK
+1 MHE
-7 MYQQD
+7 QD
-12 KSQPAYAALG
+12 KVGGGYAALG

-31 GASHPYELI
+31 GASHPHELI
-40 ETAAA
+40 ETAAV

-64 AHQSAVEHSVKLLC
+64 AHQSAIEKSVKLLC
-78 GTRLIIDCS
+78 GVRLIVNCS
-87 EQVVTSEQTIQ
+87 EQIEQSEQLIEE
-98 KDRIGVIIYA
+98 DRIEVIIYA
-108 ANRVGYESLCQL
+108 KNRTGYESLSQL
-120 LSRANMSLAHIPAIK
+120 LSRLNMALAHIPAVK
-135 RAAYSYVH
+135 RATNLYIH
-143 VSELARLGSDVFVII
+143 VSELARLSSDVFVII
-158 EMPELIENN
+158 EAPELIKNY
-167 MLMQCQQIQKFVT
+167 MAGQCQQIQKFVV
-180 APLFL
+180 APLLL
-185 GTAIYRDGN
+185 GSAIYRDGN
-194 DTKRLYYVSNLAAR
+194 DKKRLKYVSGLAAR
-208 LGISFVALA
+208 LGLRFIALA
-217 NPLYHHPSRRPL
+217 APLYHHSSRRPL
-229 ADVLYCIRNKKTLAS
+229 ADVLYCIRTKQTLAT
-244 AGKGLSRNA
+244 AGRELSRNA
-253 ERHLMKCTEYAR
+253 ERHLMKISEYTR
-265 LWSQY
+265 LWSEY
-270 PDAITTA
+270 PEAIMAA
-277 SQIAQ
+277 SQVAQ
-282 ACSFSLSQ
+282 ACSFSLSE

-297 EIVPNGRTV
+297 EIIPNGRSV

-326 PDSVDGYLK
+326 PNEVNNYLK

-402 ARAEPPDIDVYFEH
+402 ARAEPPDIDVDFEH

-427 HKYGRHRAGLA
+427 NKYGRHRAGIA
-438 ASIVTYRKRSALIEI
+438 ASIVTYRKRSALIEV
-453 AKAFGLSRDIQQALS
+453 AKVFGLSRDIQQALS
-468 AQIWGVKSNTLDSDL
+468 AQVWDGKSTSLSLEL
-483 LIAAGLDPKDAN
+483 LCAAGLDPEDTK
-495 LQLILKLVRQL
+495 LQLILKLVQQL
-506 QGFPRHLSQHVGGFV
+506 HGFPRHLSQHVGGFV
-521 IARDR
+521 IAKDR
-526 LDSLCAIRPASMDG
+526 LDSLCVIRPASMDG

-546 DKDDLE
+546 DKNDLE
-552 ALGLLKIDI
+552 ALGLLKVDI

-576 LKQHYHLAVTL
+576 LKRHYHLAVTL

-600 LCKAQSVGVFQV
+600 LCEAQSVGVFQV

-644 QGDMVHPYLRRRA
+644 QGDMVHPYLRRRS
-657 GHEKIIYPSDELKQV
+657 GYEKIIYPSDELKQV

-704 RRAMATFRKNDLIH
+704 RRAMATFRRNDLIH
-718 KFQERMVKGMV
+718 TFKERMIKGMV
-729 ERGYDEAFAI
+729 ERGYQEEFAI

-768 AWIKCHYTD
+768 AWIKCHYPD

-789 GFYGPA
+789 GFYSPA

-810 IDVNHSQWDCSLE
+810 IDINNSQWDCSLE
-823 TTDHARHALRLGMRQ
+823 STGHSRHALRLGMRQ
-838 VKGLKRYEAERLA
+838 VKGLKRYEAERLT
-851 ASRHTGYQNVTDLIR
+851 ASRHIAYQDINDLIR

-878 ARADAFNSM
+878 ARADAFHSI
-887 GLTTRQALWEIK
+887 GLTSRQALWEIK
-899 KLARQHS
+899 KLARQQS
-906 TGLPLFSY
+906 SGLPLFLY
-914 AEQRHKT
+914 AEQRYKT
-921 IMPKEPETPLPVAT
+921 IMPEELKTSLPIASL
-935 IGALVAQDYLAT
+935 GNLVAQDYLAT

-955 VSLLETYFL
+955 VTILEPYFL
-964 SDGWQPCSVALDSID
+964 VDGWQPCSIAID
-979 GRKRHLIGLVTGR
+979 IMDGKKHQLIGLVTGR
-992 QRPGTAKGTVFITLE
+992 QMPGTAKGTVFITLE
-1007 DADYSLNVIIWPDI
+1007 DAHYSLNVIVWPAI
-1021 VETYRAALLGAHL
+1021 VRAYRAALLGSHL
-1034 LGVSGRVQKQGKIIH
+1034 LGVSGRIQKQGKIIH

-1058 DAYLHYLKTS
+1058 DLYLQYLRTP
-1068 ELKTPSLKSR
+1068 ELKMPILKSR
-1078 DFH
+1078 NFH

>member
-1 MKIESK
+1 MHE
-7 MYQQD
+7 QD
-12 KSQPAYAALG
+12 KVGGGYAALG

-31 GASHPYELI
+31 GASHPHELI
-40 ETAAA
+40 ETAAV

-64 AHQSAVEHSVKLLC
+64 AHQSAIEKSVKLLC
-78 GTRLIIDCS
+78 GVRLIINCS
-87 EQVVTSEQTIQ
+87 EQIEQSEQLIEE
-98 KDRIGVIIYA
+98 DRIEVIIYA
-108 ANRVGYESLCQL
+108 KNRTGYESLSQL
-120 LSRANMSLAHIPAIK
+120 LSRLNMALAHIPAVK
-135 RAAYSYVH
+135 RATNLYIH
-143 VSELARLGSDVFVII
+143 VSELARLSSDVFVII
-158 EMPELIENN
+158 EAPELIKNY
-167 MLMQCQQIQKFVT
+167 MAGQCQQIQKFVV
-180 APLFL
+180 APLLL
-185 GTAIYRDGN
+185 GSAIYRDGN
-194 DTKRLYYVSNLAAR
+194 DKKRLKYVSGLAAR
-208 LGISFVALA
+208 LGLRFIALA
-217 NPLYHHPSRRPL
+217 APLYHHSSRRPL
-229 ADVLYCIRNKKTLAS
+229 ADVLYCIRTKQTLAT
-244 AGKGLSRNA
+244 AGRELSRNA
-253 ERHLMKCTEYAR
+253 ERHLMKISEYIR
-265 LWSQY
+265 LWSEY
-270 PDAITTA
+270 PEAIMAA
-277 SQIAQ
+277 SQVAQ
-282 ACSFSLSQ
+282 ACSFSLSE

-297 EIVPNGRTV
+297 EIIPNGRSV

-326 PDSVDGYLK
+326 PNEVNNYLK

-402 ARAEPPDIDVYFEH
+402 ARAEPPDIDVDFEH

-427 HKYGRHRAGLA
+427 NKYGRHRAGIA
-438 ASIVTYRKRSALIEI
+438 ASIVTYRKRSALIEV
-453 AKAFGLSRDIQQALS
+453 AKVFGLSRDIQQALS
-468 AQIWGVKSNTLDSDL
+468 AQVWDGKSTSLSLEL
-483 LIAAGLDPKDAN
+483 LCAAGLDPEDTK
-495 LQLILKLVRQL
+495 LQLILKLVQQL
-506 QGFPRHLSQHVGGFV
+506 HGFPRHLSQHVGGFV
-521 IARDR
+521 IAKDR
-526 LDSLCAIRPASMDG
+526 LDSLCVIRPASMDG

-546 DKDDLE
+546 DKNDLE
-552 ALGLLKIDI
+552 ALGLLKVDI

-576 LKQHYHLAVTL
+576 LKRHYHLAVTL

-600 LCKAQSVGVFQV
+600 LCEAQSVGVFQV

-657 GHEKIIYPSDELKQV
+657 GYEKIIYPSDELKQV

-704 RRAMATFRKNDLIH
+704 RRAMATFRRNDLIH
-718 KFQERMVKGMV
+718 TFKERMIKGMV
-729 ERGYDEAFAI
+729 ERGYQEEFAI

-768 AWIKCHYTD
+768 AWIKCHYPD

-789 GFYGPA
+789 GFYSPA

-810 IDVNHSQWDCSLE
+810 IDINNSQWDCSLE
-823 TTDHARHALRLGMRQ
+823 STGHSRHALRLGMRQ
-838 VKGLKRYEAERLA
+838 VKGLKRYEAERLT
-851 ASRHTGYQNVTDLIR
+851 ASRHIAYQDINDLIR

-878 ARADAFNSM
+878 ARADAFHSI
-887 GLTTRQALWEIK
+887 GLTSRQALWEIK
-899 KLARQHS
+899 KLARQQS
-906 TGLPLFSY
+906 SGLPLFLY
-914 AEQRHKT
+914 AEQRYNT
-921 IMPKEPETPLPVAT
+921 IMPEELKTSLPIASL
-935 IGALVAQDYLAT
+935 GNLVAQDYLAT

-955 VSLLETYFL
+955 VTILEPYFL
-964 SDGWQPCSVALDSID
+964 VDGWHPCSIAID
-979 GRKRHLIGLVTGR
+979 IMDGKKHQLIGLVTGR
-992 QRPGTAKGTVFITLE
+992 QMPGTAKGTVFITLE
-1007 DADYSLNVIIWPDI
+1007 DAHYSLNVIVWPAI
-1021 VETYRAALLGAHL
+1021 VRAYRAALLGSHL
-1034 LGVSGRVQKQGKIIH
+1034 LGVSGRIQKQGKIIH
-1049 LIADKLVNC
+1049 FIADKLVNC
-1058 DAYLHYLKTS
+1058 DLYLQYLRTP
-1068 ELKTPSLKSR
+1068 ELKMPVLKSR
-1078 DFH
+1078 NFH

>member
-1 MKIESK
+1 MHE
-7 MYQQD
+7 QD
-12 KSQPAYAALG
+12 KVGGGYAALG

-31 GASHPYELI
+31 GASHPHELI
-40 ETAAA
+40 ETAAV

-64 AHQSAVEHSVKLLC
+64 AHQSAIEKSVKLLC
-78 GTRLIIDCS
+78 GVRLIVNCS
-87 EQVVTSEQTIQ
+87 EQIEQSEQLIEE
-98 KDRIGVIIYA
+98 DSIEVIIYA
-108 ANRVGYESLCQL
+108 KNRTGYESLSQL
-120 LSRANMSLAHIPAIK
+120 LSRLNMALAHIPAVK
-135 RAAYSYVH
+135 RATNLYIH
-143 VSELARLGSDVFVII
+143 VSELARLSSDVFVII
-158 EMPELIENN
+158 EAPELIKNY
-167 MLMQCQQIQKFVT
+167 MAGQCQQIQKFVV
-180 APLFL
+180 APLLL
-185 GTAIYRDGN
+185 GSAIYRDGN
-194 DTKRLYYVSNLAAR
+194 DKKRLKYVSGLAAR
-208 LGISFVALA
+208 LGLRFIALA
-217 NPLYHHPSRRPL
+217 APLYHHSSRRPL
-229 ADVLYCIRNKKTLAS
+229 ADVLYCIRTKQTLAT
-244 AGKGLSRNA
+244 AGRELSRNA
-253 ERHLMKCTEYAR
+253 ERHLMKISEYTR
-265 LWSQY
+265 LWSEY
-270 PDAITTA
+270 PEAIMAA
-277 SQIAQ
+277 SQVAQ
-282 ACSFSLSQ
+282 ACSFSLSE

-297 EIVPNGRTV
+297 EIIPNGRSV
-306 MDELI
+306 MGELI

-326 PDSVDGYLK
+326 PNEVNNYLK

-402 ARAEPPDIDVYFEH
+402 ARAEPPDIDVDFEH

-427 HKYGRHRAGLA
+427 NKYGRHRAGIA
-438 ASIVTYRKRSALIEI
+438 ASIVTYRKRSALIEV
-453 AKAFGLSRDIQQALS
+453 AKVFGLSRDIQQALS
-468 AQIWGVKSNTLDSDL
+468 AQVWDGKSTSLSLEL
-483 LIAAGLDPKDAN
+483 LCAAGLDPEDTK
-495 LQLILKLVRQL
+495 LQLILKLVQQL
-506 QGFPRHLSQHVGGFV
+506 HGFPRHLSQHVGGFV
-521 IARDR
+521 IAKDR
-526 LDSLCAIRPASMDG
+526 LDSLCVIRPASMDG

-546 DKDDLE
+546 DKNDLE
-552 ALGLLKIDI
+552 ALGLLKVDI

-576 LKQHYHLAVTL
+576 LKRHYHLAVTL

-600 LCKAQSVGVFQV
+600 LCEAQSVGVFQV

-644 QGDMVHPYLRRRA
+644 QGDMVHPYLRRRL
-657 GHEKIIYPSDELKQV
+657 GYEKIIYPSDELKQV

-704 RRAMATFRKNDLIH
+704 RRAMATFRRNDLIH
-718 KFQERMVKGMV
+718 TFKERMIKGMV
-729 ERGYDEAFAI
+729 ERGYQEEFAT

-768 AWIKCHYTD
+768 AWIKCHYPD

-789 GFYGPA
+789 GFYSPA

-810 IDVNHSQWDCSLE
+810 IDINNSQWDCSLE
-823 TTDHARHALRLGMRQ
+823 STGHSRHALRLGMRQ
-838 VKGLKRYEAERLA
+838 VKGLKRYEAERLT
-851 ASRHTGYQNVTDLIR
+851 ASRHIAYQDINDLIR

-878 ARADAFNSM
+878 ARADAFHSI
-887 GLTTRQALWEIK
+887 GLTSRQALWEIK
-899 KLARQHS
+899 KLARQQS
-906 TGLPLFSY
+906 SGLPLFLY
-914 AEQRHKT
+914 AEQRYKT
-921 IMPKEPETPLPVAT
+921 IMPEELKTSLPIASL
-935 IGALVAQDYLAT
+935 GNLVAQDYLAT

-955 VSLLETYFL
+955 VTILEPYFL
-964 SDGWQPCSVALDSID
+964 VDGWHPCSIAID
-979 GRKRHLIGLVTGR
+979 IMDGKKHQLIGLVTGR
-992 QRPGTAKGTVFITLE
+992 QMPGTAKGTVFITLE
-1007 DADYSLNVIIWPDI
+1007 DAHYSLNVIVWPAI
-1021 VETYRAALLGAHL
+1021 VRAYRAALLGSHL
-1034 LGVSGRVQKQGKIIH
+1034 LGVSGRIQKQGKIIH

-1058 DAYLHYLKTS
+1058 DLYLQYLRTP
-1068 ELKTPSLKSR
+1068 ELKMPILKSR
-1078 DFH
+1078 NFH

>member
-1 MKIESK
+1 MHE
-7 MYQQD
+7 QD
-12 KSQPAYAALG
+12 KVGGGYAALG

-31 GASHPYELI
+31 GASHPHELI

-64 AHQSAVEHSVKLLC
+64 AHQSAIEKSVKLLC
-78 GTRLIIDCS
+78 GVRLIINCS
-87 EQVVTSEQTIQ
+87 EQIEQSEQLIEE
-98 KDRIGVIIYA
+98 DRIEVIIYA
-108 ANRVGYESLCQL
+108 KNRTGYESLSQL
-120 LSRANMSLAHIPAIK
+120 LSRLNMALAHIPAVK
-135 RAAYSYVH
+135 RATNLYIH
-143 VSELARLGSDVFVII
+143 VSELARLSSDVFVII
-158 EMPELIENN
+158 EAPELIKNY
-167 MLMQCQQIQKFVT
+167 MAGQCQQIQKFVV
-180 APLFL
+180 APLLL
-185 GTAIYRDGN
+185 GSAIYRDGN
-194 DTKRLYYVSNLAAR
+194 DKKRLKYVSGLAAR
-208 LGISFVALA
+208 LGLRFIALA
-217 NPLYHHPSRRPL
+217 APLYHHSSRRPL
-229 ADVLYCIRNKKTLAS
+229 ADVLYCIRTKQTLAT
-244 AGKGLSRNA
+244 AGRELSRNA
-253 ERHLMKCTEYAR
+253 ERHLMKISEYTR
-265 LWSQY
+265 LWSEY
-270 PDAITTA
+270 PEAIMAA
-277 SQIAQ
+277 SQVAQ
-282 ACSFSLSQ
+282 ACSFSLSE

-297 EIVPNGRTV
+297 EIIPNGRSV

-326 PDSVDGYLK
+326 PNEVNNYLK

-402 ARAEPPDIDVYFEH
+402 ARAEPPDIDVDFEH

-427 HKYGRHRAGLA
+427 NKYGRHRAGIA
-438 ASIVTYRKRSALIEI
+438 ASIVTYRKRSALIEV
-453 AKAFGLSRDIQQALS
+453 AKVFGLSRDIQQALS
-468 AQIWGVKSNTLDSDL
+468 AQVWDGKSTSLSLEL
-483 LIAAGLDPKDAN
+483 LCAAGLDPEDTK
-495 LQLILKLVRQL
+495 LQLILKLVQQL
-506 QGFPRHLSQHVGGFV
+506 HGFPRHLSQHVGGFV
-521 IARDR
+521 IAKDR
-526 LDSLCAIRPASMDG
+526 LDSLCVIRPASMDG

-546 DKDDLE
+546 DKNDLE
-552 ALGLLKIDI
+552 ALGLLKVDI

-576 LKQHYHLAVTL
+576 LKRHYHLAVTL
-587 SSIPAEDMDTYNM
+587 SSIPAEDIDTYNM
-600 LCKAQSVGVFQV
+600 LCEAQSVGVFQV

-644 QGDMVHPYLRRRA
+644 QGDMVHPYLRRRS
-657 GHEKIIYPSDELKQV
+657 GYEKIIYPSDELKQV

-704 RRAMATFRKNDLIH
+704 RRAMATFRRNDLIH
-718 KFQERMVKGMV
+718 TFKERMIKGMV
-729 ERGYDEAFAI
+729 ERGYQEEFAI

-768 AWIKCHYTD
+768 AWIKCHYPD
-777 VFICALLNAQPM
+777 AFICALLNAQPM
-789 GFYGPA
+789 GFYSPA

-810 IDVNHSQWDCSLE
+810 IDINNSQWDCSLE
-823 TTDHARHALRLGMRQ
+823 STGHSRHALRLGMRQ
-838 VKGLKRYEAERLA
+838 VKGLKRYEAERLT
-851 ASRHTGYQNVTDLIR
+851 ASRHIAYQDINDLIR

-878 ARADAFNSM
+878 ARADAFHSI
-887 GLTTRQALWEIK
+887 GLTSRQALWEIK
-899 KLARQHS
+899 KLARQQS
-906 TGLPLFSY
+906 SGLPLFLY
-914 AEQRHKT
+914 AEQRYKT
-921 IMPKEPETPLPVAT
+921 IMPEELKTSLPIASL
-935 IGALVAQDYLAT
+935 GNLVAQDYLAT

-955 VSLLETYFL
+955 VTILEPYFL
-964 SDGWQPCSVALDSID
+964 VDGWHPCSIAID
-979 GRKRHLIGLVTGR
+979 IMDGKKHQLIGLVTGR
-992 QRPGTAKGTVFITLE
+992 QMPGTAKGTVFITLE
-1007 DADYSLNVIIWPDI
+1007 DAHYSLNVIVWPAI
-1021 VETYRAALLGAHL
+1021 VRAYRAALLGSHL
-1034 LGVSGRVQKQGKIIH
+1034 LGVSGRIQKQGKIIH

-1058 DAYLHYLKTS
+1058 DLYLQYLRTP
-1068 ELKTPSLKSR
+1068 ELKMPILKSR
-1078 DFH
+1078 NFH

>member
-1 MKIESK
+1 MHE
-7 MYQQD
+7 QD
-12 KSQPAYAALG
+12 KVGGGYAALG

-31 GASHPYELI
+31 GASHPHELI
-40 ETAAA
+40 ETAAV

-64 AHQSAVEHSVKLLC
+64 AHQSAIEKSVKLLC
-78 GTRLIIDCS
+78 GVRLIINCS
-87 EQVVTSEQTIQ
+87 EQIEQSEQLIEE
-98 KDRIGVIIYA
+98 DRIEVIIYA
-108 ANRVGYESLCQL
+108 KNRTGYESLSQL
-120 LSRANMSLAHIPAIK
+120 LSRLNMALAHIPAVK
-135 RAAYSYVH
+135 RATNLYIH
-143 VSELARLGSDVFVII
+143 VSELARLSSDVFVII
-158 EMPELIENN
+158 EAPELIKNY
-167 MLMQCQQIQKFVT
+167 MAGQCQQIQKFVV
-180 APLFL
+180 APLLL
-185 GTAIYRDGN
+185 GSAIYRDGN
-194 DTKRLYYVSNLAAR
+194 DKKRLKYVSGLAAR
-208 LGISFVALA
+208 LGLRFIALA
-217 NPLYHHPSRRPL
+217 APLYHHSSRRPL
-229 ADVLYCIRNKKTLAS
+229 ADVLYCIRTKQTLAT
-244 AGKGLSRNA
+244 AGRELSRNA
-253 ERHLMKCTEYAR
+253 ERHLMKISEYTR
-265 LWSQY
+265 LWSEY
-270 PDAITTA
+270 PEAIMAA
-277 SQIAQ
+277 SQVAQ
-282 ACSFSLSQ
+282 ACSFSLSE

-297 EIVPNGRTV
+297 EIIPNGRSV
-306 MDELI
+306 MGELI

-326 PDSVDGYLK
+326 PNEVNNYLK

-402 ARAEPPDIDVYFEH
+402 ARAEPPDIDVDFEH

-427 HKYGRHRAGLA
+427 NKYGRHRAGIA
-438 ASIVTYRKRSALIEI
+438 ASIVTYRKRSALIEV
-453 AKAFGLSRDIQQALS
+453 AKVFGLSRDIQQALS
-468 AQIWGVKSNTLDSDL
+468 AQVWDGKSTSLSLEL
-483 LIAAGLDPKDAN
+483 LCAAGLDPEDTK
-495 LQLILKLVRQL
+495 LQLILKLVQQL
-506 QGFPRHLSQHVGGFV
+506 HGFPRHLSQHVGGFV
-521 IARDR
+521 IAKDR
-526 LDSLCAIRPASMDG
+526 LDSLCVIRPASMDG

-546 DKDDLE
+546 DKNDLE
-552 ALGLLKIDI
+552 ALGLLKVDI

-576 LKQHYHLAVTL
+576 LKRHYHLAVTL

-600 LCKAQSVGVFQV
+600 LCEAQSVGVFQV

-644 QGDMVHPYLRRRA
+644 QGDMVHPYLRRRL
-657 GHEKIIYPSDELKQV
+657 GYEKIIYPSDELKQV

-704 RRAMATFRKNDLIH
+704 RRAMATFRRNDLIH
-718 KFQERMVKGMV
+718 TFKERMIKGMV
-729 ERGYDEAFAI
+729 ERGYQEEFAT

-768 AWIKCHYTD
+768 AWIKCHYPD

-789 GFYGPA
+789 GFYSPA

-810 IDVNHSQWDCSLE
+810 IDINNSQWDCSLE
-823 TTDHARHALRLGMRQ
+823 STGHSRHALRLGMRQ
-838 VKGLKRYEAERLA
+838 VKGLKRYEAERLT
-851 ASRHTGYQNVTDLIR
+851 ASRHIAYQDINDLIR

-878 ARADAFNSM
+878 ARADAFHSI
-887 GLTTRQALWEIK
+887 GLTSRQALWEIK
-899 KLARQHS
+899 KLARQQS
-906 TGLPLFSY
+906 SGLPLFLY
-914 AEQRHKT
+914 AEQRYKT
-921 IMPKEPETPLPVAT
+921 IMPEELKTSLPIASL
-935 IGALVAQDYLAT
+935 GNLVAQDYLAT

-955 VSLLETYFL
+955 VTILEPYFL
-964 SDGWQPCSVALDSID
+964 VDGWHPCSIAID
-979 GRKRHLIGLVTGR
+979 IMDRKKHQLIGLVTGR
-992 QRPGTAKGTVFITLE
+992 QMPGTAKGTVFITLE
-1007 DADYSLNVIIWPDI
+1007 DAHYSLNVIVWPAI
-1021 VETYRAALLGAHL
+1021 VRAYRAALLGSHL
-1034 LGVSGRVQKQGKIIH
+1034 LGVSGRIQKQGKIIH

-1058 DAYLHYLKTS
+1058 DLYLQYLRTP
-1068 ELKTPSLKSR
+1068 ELKMPILKSR
-1078 DFH
+1078 NFH

>member
-1 MKIESK
+1 MHE
-7 MYQQD
+7 QD
-12 KSQPAYAALG
+12 KVGGGYAALG

-31 GASHPYELI
+31 GASHPHELI
-40 ETAAA
+40 ETAAV

-64 AHQSAVEHSVKLLC
+64 AHQSAIEKSVKLLC
-78 GTRLIIDCS
+78 GVRLIINCS
-87 EQVVTSEQTIQ
+87 EQIEQSEQLIEE
-98 KDRIGVIIYA
+98 DRIEVIIYA
-108 ANRVGYESLCQL
+108 KNRTGYESLSQL
-120 LSRANMSLAHIPAIK
+120 LSRLNMALAHIPAVK
-135 RAAYSYVH
+135 RATNLYIH
-143 VSELARLGSDVFVII
+143 VSELARLSSDVFVII
-158 EMPELIENN
+158 EAPELIKNY
-167 MLMQCQQIQKFVT
+167 MAGQCQQIQKFVV
-180 APLFL
+180 APLLL
-185 GTAIYRDGN
+185 GSAIYRDGN
-194 DTKRLYYVSNLAAR
+194 DKKRLKYVSGLAAR
-208 LGISFVALA
+208 LGLRFIALA
-217 NPLYHHPSRRPL
+217 APLYHHSSRRPL
-229 ADVLYCIRNKKTLAS
+229 ADVLYCIRTKQTLAT
-244 AGKGLSRNA
+244 AGRELSRNA
-253 ERHLMKCTEYAR
+253 ERHLMKISEYTR
-265 LWSQY
+265 LWSEY
-270 PDAITTA
+270 PEAIMAA
-277 SQIAQ
+277 SQVAQ
-282 ACSFSLSQ
+282 ACSFSLSE

-297 EIVPNGRTV
+297 EIIPNGRSV

-326 PDSVDGYLK
+326 PNEVNNYLK

-402 ARAEPPDIDVYFEH
+402 ARAEPPDIDVDFEH

-427 HKYGRHRAGLA
+427 NKYGRHRAGIA
-438 ASIVTYRKRSALIEI
+438 ASIVTYRKRSALIEV
-453 AKAFGLSRDIQQALS
+453 AKVFGLSRDIQQALS
-468 AQIWGVKSNTLDSDL
+468 AQVWDGKSTSLSLEL
-483 LIAAGLDPKDAN
+483 LCAAGLDPEDTK
-495 LQLILKLVRQL
+495 LQLILKLVQQL
-506 QGFPRHLSQHVGGFV
+506 HGFPRHLSQHVGGFV
-521 IARDR
+521 IAKDR
-526 LDSLCAIRPASMDG
+526 LDSLCVIRPASMDG

-546 DKDDLE
+546 DKNDLE
-552 ALGLLKIDI
+552 ALGLLKVDI

-576 LKQHYHLAVTL
+576 LKRHYHLAVTL

-600 LCKAQSVGVFQV
+600 LCEAQSVGVFQV

-644 QGDMVHPYLRRRA
+644 QGDMVHPYLRRRL
-657 GHEKIIYPSDELKQV
+657 GYEKIIYPSDELKQV

-704 RRAMATFRKNDLIH
+704 RRAMATFRRNDLIH
-718 KFQERMVKGMV
+718 TFKERMIKGMV
-729 ERGYDEAFAI
+729 ERGYQEEFAT

-768 AWIKCHYTD
+768 AWIKCHYPD

-789 GFYGPA
+789 GFYSPA

-810 IDVNHSQWDCSLE
+810 IDINNSQWDCSLE
-823 TTDHARHALRLGMRQ
+823 STGHSRHALRLGMRQ
-838 VKGLKRYEAERLA
+838 VKGLKRYEAERLT
-851 ASRHTGYQNVTDLIR
+851 ASRHIAYQDINDLIR

-878 ARADAFNSM
+878 ARADAFHSI
-887 GLTTRQALWEIK
+887 GLTSRQALWEIK
-899 KLARQHS
+899 KLARQQS
-906 TGLPLFSY
+906 SGLPLFLY
-914 AEQRHKT
+914 AEQRYKT
-921 IMPKEPETPLPVAT
+921 IMPEELKTSLPIASL
-935 IGALVAQDYLAT
+935 GNLVAQDYLAT

-955 VSLLETYFL
+955 VTILEPYFL
-964 SDGWQPCSVALDSID
+964 VDGWHPCSIAID
-979 GRKRHLIGLVTGR
+979 IMDGKKHQLIGLVTGR
-992 QRPGTAKGTVFITLE
+992 QMPGTAKGTVFITLE
-1007 DADYSLNVIIWPDI
+1007 DAHYSLNVIVWPAI
-1021 VETYRAALLGAHL
+1021 VRAYRAALLGSHL
-1034 LGVSGRVQKQGKIIH
+1034 LGVSGRIQKQGKIIH

-1058 DAYLHYLKTS
+1058 DLYLQYLRTP
-1068 ELKTPSLKSR
+1068 ELKMPILKSR
-1078 DFH
+1078 NFH

>member
-1 MKIESK
+1 MHE
-7 MYQQD
+7 QD
-12 KSQPAYAALG
+12 KVGGGYAALG

-31 GASHPYELI
+31 GASHPHELI
-40 ETAAA
+40 ETAAV

-64 AHQSAVEHSVKLLC
+64 AHQSAIEKSVKLLC
-78 GTRLIIDCS
+78 GVRLIINCS
-87 EQVVTSEQTIQ
+87 EQIEQSEQLIEE
-98 KDRIGVIIYA
+98 DRIEVIIYA
-108 ANRVGYESLCQL
+108 KNRTGYESLSQL
-120 LSRANMSLAHIPAIK
+120 LSRLNMALAHIPAVK
-135 RAAYSYVH
+135 RATNLYIH
-143 VSELARLGSDVFVII
+143 VSELARLSSDVFVII
-158 EMPELIENN
+158 EAPELIKNY
-167 MLMQCQQIQKFVT
+167 MAGQCQQIQKFVV
-180 APLFL
+180 APLLL
-185 GTAIYRDGN
+185 GSAIYRDGN
-194 DTKRLYYVSNLAAR
+194 DKKRLKYVSGLAVRLGLRFIALAA
-208 LGISFVALA
+208 
-217 NPLYHHPSRRPL
+217 PLYHHSSRRPL
-229 ADVLYCIRNKKTLAS
+229 ADVLYCIRTKQTLAT
-244 AGKGLSRNA
+244 AGRELSRNA
-253 ERHLMKCTEYAR
+253 ERHLMKISEYTR
-265 LWSQY
+265 LWSEY
-270 PDAITTA
+270 PEAIMAA
-277 SQIAQ
+277 SQVAQ
-282 ACSFSLSQ
+282 ACSFSLSE

-297 EIVPNGRTV
+297 EIIPNGRSV

-326 PDSVDGYLK
+326 PNEVNNYLK

-402 ARAEPPDIDVYFEH
+402 ARAEPPDIDVDFEH

-427 HKYGRHRAGLA
+427 NKYGRHRAGIA
-438 ASIVTYRKRSALIEI
+438 ASIVTYRKRSALIEV
-453 AKAFGLSRDIQQALS
+453 AKVFGLSRDIQQALS
-468 AQIWGVKSNTLDSDL
+468 AQVWDGKSTSLSLEL
-483 LIAAGLDPKDAN
+483 LCAAGLDPEDTK

-506 QGFPRHLSQHVGGFV
+506 HGFPRHLSQHVGGFV
-521 IARDR
+521 IAKDR
-526 LDSLCAIRPASMDG
+526 LDSLCVIRPASMDG

-546 DKDDLE
+546 DKNDLE
-552 ALGLLKIDI
+552 ALGLLKVDI

-576 LKQHYHLAVTL
+576 LKRHYHLAVTL

-600 LCKAQSVGVFQV
+600 LCEAQSVGVFQV

-644 QGDMVHPYLRRRA
+644 QGDMVHPYLRRRS
-657 GHEKIIYPSDELKQV
+657 GYEKIIYPSDELKQV

-704 RRAMATFRKNDLIH
+704 RRAMATFRRNDLIH
-718 KFQERMVKGMV
+718 TFKERMIKGMV
-729 ERGYDEAFAI
+729 ERGYQEEFAI

-768 AWIKCHYTD
+768 AWIKCHYPD
-777 VFICALLNAQPM
+777 AFICALLNAQPM
-789 GFYGPA
+789 GFYSPA

-810 IDVNHSQWDCSLE
+810 IDINNSQWDCSLE
-823 TTDHARHALRLGMRQ
+823 STGHSRHALRLGMRQ

-851 ASRHTGYQNVTDLIR
+851 ASRHIAYQDINDLIR

-878 ARADAFNSM
+878 ARADAFHSI
-887 GLTTRQALWEIK
+887 GLTSRQALWEIK
-899 KLARQHS
+899 KLARQQS
-906 TGLPLFSY
+906 SGLPLFLY
-914 AEQRHKT
+914 AEQRYKT
-921 IMPKEPETPLPVAT
+921 IMPEELKTSLPIASL
-935 IGALVAQDYLAT
+935 GNLVAQDYLAT

-955 VSLLETYFL
+955 VTILEPYFL
-964 SDGWQPCSVALDSID
+964 VDGWQPCSIAID
-979 GRKRHLIGLVTGR
+979 IMDGKKHQLIGLVTGR
-992 QRPGTAKGTVFITLE
+992 QMPGTAKGTVFITLE
-1007 DADYSLNVIIWPDI
+1007 DAHYSLNVIVWPAI
-1021 VETYRAALLGAHL
+1021 VRAYRAALLGSHL
-1034 LGVSGRVQKQGKIIH
+1034 LGVSGRIQKQGKIIH

-1058 DAYLHYLKTS
+1058 DLYLQYLRTS
-1068 ELKTPSLKSR
+1068 ELKMPILKSR
-1078 DFH
+1078 NFH

>member
-1 MKIESK
+1 MHE
-7 MYQQD
+7 QD
-12 KSQPAYAALG
+12 KVGGGYAALG

-31 GASHPYELI
+31 GASHPHELI

-64 AHQSAVEHSVKLLC
+64 AHQSAIEKSVKLLC
-78 GTRLIIDCS
+78 GVRLIINCS
-87 EQVVTSEQTIQ
+87 EQIEQSEQLIEE
-98 KDRIGVIIYA
+98 DRIEVIIYA
-108 ANRVGYESLCQL
+108 KNRTGYESLSQL
-120 LSRANMSLAHIPAIK
+120 LSRLNMALAHIPAVK
-135 RAAYSYVH
+135 RATNLYIH
-143 VSELARLGSDVFVII
+143 VSELARLSSDVFVII
-158 EMPELIENN
+158 EAPELIKNY
-167 MLMQCQQIQKFVT
+167 MAGQCQQIQKFVV
-180 APLFL
+180 APLLL
-185 GTAIYRDGN
+185 GSAIYRDGN
-194 DTKRLYYVSNLAAR
+194 DKKRLKYVSGLAAR
-208 LGISFVALA
+208 LGLRFIALA
-217 NPLYHHPSRRPL
+217 APLYHHSSRRPL
-229 ADVLYCIRNKKTLAS
+229 ADVLYCIRTKQTLAT
-244 AGKGLSRNA
+244 AGRELSRNA
-253 ERHLMKCTEYAR
+253 ERHLMKISEYIR
-265 LWSQY
+265 LWSEY
-270 PDAITTA
+270 PEAIMAA
-277 SQIAQ
+277 SQVAQ
-282 ACSFSLSQ
+282 ACSFSLSE

-297 EIVPNGRTV
+297 EIIPNGRSV

-326 PDSVDGYLK
+326 PNEVNNYLK

-402 ARAEPPDIDVYFEH
+402 ARAEPPDIDVDFEH

-427 HKYGRHRAGLA
+427 NKYGRHRAGIA
-438 ASIVTYRKRSALIEI
+438 ASIVTYRKRSALIEV
-453 AKAFGLSRDIQQALS
+453 AKVFGLSRDIQQALS
-468 AQIWGVKSNTLDSDL
+468 AQVWDGKSTSLSLEL
-483 LIAAGLDPKDAN
+483 LCAAGLDPEDTK
-495 LQLILKLVRQL
+495 LQLILKLVQQL
-506 QGFPRHLSQHVGGFV
+506 HGFPRHLSQHVGGFV
-521 IARDR
+521 IAKDR
-526 LDSLCAIRPASMDG
+526 LDSLCVIRPASMDG

-546 DKDDLE
+546 DKNDLE
-552 ALGLLKIDI
+552 ALGLLKVDI

-576 LKQHYHLAVTL
+576 LKRHYYLAVTL

-600 LCKAQSVGVFQV
+600 LCEAQSVGVFQV

-644 QGDMVHPYLRRRA
+644 QGDMVHPYLRRRS
-657 GHEKIIYPSDELKQV
+657 GYEKIIYPSDELKQV

-704 RRAMATFRKNDLIH
+704 RRAMATFRRNDLIH
-718 KFQERMVKGMV
+718 TFKERMIKGMV
-729 ERGYDEAFAI
+729 ERGYQEEFAI

-768 AWIKCHYTD
+768 AWIKCHYPD
-777 VFICALLNAQPM
+777 AFICALLNAQPM
-789 GFYGPA
+789 GFYSPA

-810 IDVNHSQWDCSLE
+810 IDINNSQWDCSLE
-823 TTDHARHALRLGMRQ
+823 STGHSRHALRLGMRQ
-838 VKGLKRYEAERLA
+838 VKGLKRYEAERLT
-851 ASRHTGYQNVTDLIR
+851 ASRHIAYQDINDLIR

-878 ARADAFNSM
+878 ARADAFHSI
-887 GLTTRQALWEIK
+887 GLTSRQALWEIK
-899 KLARQHS
+899 KLARQQS
-906 TGLPLFSY
+906 SGLPLFLY
-914 AEQRHKT
+914 AEQRYKT
-921 IMPKEPETPLPVAT
+921 IMPEELKTSLPIASL
-935 IGALVAQDYLAT
+935 GNLVAQDYLAT

-955 VSLLETYFL
+955 VTILEPYFL
-964 SDGWQPCSVALDSID
+964 VDGWHPCSIAID
-979 GRKRHLIGLVTGR
+979 IMDGKKHQLIGLVTGR
-992 QRPGTAKGTVFITLE
+992 QMPGTAKGTVFITLE
-1007 DADYSLNVIIWPDI
+1007 DAHYSLNVIVWPAI
-1021 VETYRAALLGAHL
+1021 VRAYRAALLGSHL
-1034 LGVSGRVQKQGKIIH
+1034 LGVSGRIQKQGKIIH

-1058 DAYLHYLKTS
+1058 DLYLQYLRTP
-1068 ELKTPSLKSR
+1068 ELKMPILKSR
-1078 DFH
+1078 NFH

>member
-1 MKIESK
+1 MHE
-7 MYQQD
+7 QD
-12 KSQPAYAALG
+12 KVGGGYAALG

-31 GASHPYELI
+31 GASHPHELI
-40 ETAAA
+40 ETAAV

-64 AHQSAVEHSVKLLC
+64 AHQSAIEKSVKLLC
-78 GTRLIIDCS
+78 GVRLIVNCS
-87 EQVVTSEQTIQ
+87 EQIEQSEQLIEE
-98 KDRIGVIIYA
+98 DSIEVIIYA
-108 ANRVGYESLCQL
+108 KNRTGYESLSQL
-120 LSRANMSLAHIPAIK
+120 LSRLNMALAHIPAVK
-135 RAAYSYVH
+135 RATNLYIH
-143 VSELARLGSDVFVII
+143 VSELARLSSDVFVII
-158 EMPELIENN
+158 EAPELIKNY
-167 MLMQCQQIQKFVT
+167 MAVQCQQIQKFVV
-180 APLFL
+180 APLLL
-185 GTAIYRDGN
+185 GSAIYRDGN
-194 DTKRLYYVSNLAAR
+194 DKKRLKYVSGLAAR
-208 LGISFVALA
+208 LGLRFIALA
-217 NPLYHHPSRRPL
+217 APLYHHSSRRPL
-229 ADVLYCIRNKKTLAS
+229 ADVLYCIRTKQTLAT
-244 AGKGLSRNA
+244 AGRELSRNA
-253 ERHLMKCTEYAR
+253 ERHLMKISEYTR
-265 LWSQY
+265 LWSEY
-270 PDAITTA
+270 PEAIMAA
-277 SQIAQ
+277 SQVAQ
-282 ACSFSLSQ
+282 ACSFSLSE

-297 EIVPNGRTV
+297 EIIPNGRSV

-326 PDSVDGYLK
+326 PNEVNNYLK

-402 ARAEPPDIDVYFEH
+402 ARAEPPDIDVDFEH

-427 HKYGRHRAGLA
+427 NKYGRHRAGIA
-438 ASIVTYRKRSALIEI
+438 ASIVTYRKRSALIEV
-453 AKAFGLSRDIQQALS
+453 AKVFGLSRDIQQALS
-468 AQIWGVKSNTLDSDL
+468 AQVWDGKSTSLSLEL
-483 LIAAGLDPKDAN
+483 LCAAGLDPEDTK
-495 LQLILKLVRQL
+495 LQLILKLVQQL
-506 QGFPRHLSQHVGGFV
+506 HGFPRHLSQHVGGFV
-521 IARDR
+521 IAKDR
-526 LDSLCAIRPASMDG
+526 LDSLCVIRPASMDG

-546 DKDDLE
+546 DKNDLE
-552 ALGLLKIDI
+552 ALGLLKVDI

-576 LKQHYHLAVTL
+576 LKRHYHLAVTL

-600 LCKAQSVGVFQV
+600 LCEAQSVGVFQV

-644 QGDMVHPYLRRRA
+644 QGDMVHPYLRRRS
-657 GHEKIIYPSDELKQV
+657 GYEKIIYPSDELKQV

-704 RRAMATFRKNDLIH
+704 RRAMATFRRNDLIH
-718 KFQERMVKGMV
+718 TFKERMIKGMV
-729 ERGYDEAFAI
+729 ERGYQEEFAT

-768 AWIKCHYTD
+768 AWIKCHYPD

-789 GFYGPA
+789 GFYSPA

-810 IDVNHSQWDCSLE
+810 IDINNSQWDCSLE
-823 TTDHARHALRLGMRQ
+823 STGHSRHALRLGMRQ
-838 VKGLKRYEAERLA
+838 VKGLKRYEAERLT
-851 ASRHTGYQNVTDLIR
+851 ASRHIAYQDINDLIR

-878 ARADAFNSM
+878 ARADAFHSI
-887 GLTTRQALWEIK
+887 GLTSRQALWEIK
-899 KLARQHS
+899 KLARQQS
-906 TGLPLFSY
+906 SGLPLFLY
-914 AEQRHKT
+914 AEQRYKT
-921 IMPKEPETPLPVAT
+921 IMPEELKTSLPIASL
-935 IGALVAQDYLAT
+935 GNLVAQDYLAT

-955 VSLLETYFL
+955 ITILEPYFL
-964 SDGWQPCSVALDSID
+964 VDGWHPCSIAID
-979 GRKRHLIGLVTGR
+979 IMDGKKHQLIGLVTGR
-992 QRPGTAKGTVFITLE
+992 QMPGTAKGTVFITLE
-1007 DADYSLNVIIWPDI
+1007 DAHYSLNVIVWPAI
-1021 VETYRAALLGAHL
+1021 VRAYRAALLGSHL
-1034 LGVSGRVQKQGKIIH
+1034 LGVSGRIQKQGKIIH

-1058 DAYLHYLKTS
+1058 DLYLQYLRTP
-1068 ELKTPSLKSR
+1068 ELKMPILKSR
-1078 DFH
+1078 NFH

>member
-1 MKIESK
+1 MHE
-7 MYQQD
+7 QD
-12 KSQPAYAALG
+12 KVGGGYAALG

-31 GASHPYELI
+31 GASHPHELI
-40 ETAAA
+40 ETAAV

-64 AHQSAVEHSVKLLC
+64 AHQSAIEKSVKLLC
-78 GTRLIIDCS
+78 GVRLIINCS
-87 EQVVTSEQTIQ
+87 EQIEQSEQLIEE
-98 KDRIGVIIYA
+98 DRIEVIIYA
-108 ANRVGYESLCQL
+108 KNRTGYESLSQL
-120 LSRANMSLAHIPAIK
+120 LSRLNMALARIPAVK
-135 RAAYSYVH
+135 RATNLYIH
-143 VSELARLGSDVFVII
+143 VSELARLSSDVFVII
-158 EMPELIENN
+158 EAPELIKDY
-167 MLMQCQQIQKFVT
+167 MAGQFQQIQKFVV
-180 APLFL
+180 APLLL
-185 GTAIYRDGN
+185 GSAIYRDGN
-194 DTKRLYYVSNLAAR
+194 DKKRLKYVSGLAAR
-208 LGISFVALA
+208 LGLRFIALA
-217 NPLYHHPSRRPL
+217 APLYHHSSRRPL
-229 ADVLYCIRNKKTLAS
+229 ADVLYCIRTKQTLAT
-244 AGKGLSRNA
+244 AGRELSRNA
-253 ERHLMKCTEYAR
+253 ERHLMKISEYTR
-265 LWSQY
+265 LWSEY
-270 PDAITTA
+270 PEAIMAA
-277 SQIAQ
+277 SQVAQ
-282 ACSFSLSQ
+282 ACSFSLSE

-297 EIVPNGRTV
+297 EIIPNGRSV

-326 PDSVDGYLK
+326 PNEVNNYLK

-354 DIVRFARSRNILCQ
+354 DIVRFARSRDILCQ

-402 ARAEPPDIDVYFEH
+402 ARAEPPDIDVDFEH

-427 HKYGRHRAGLA
+427 NKYGRHRAGIA
-438 ASIVTYRKRSALIEI
+438 ASIVTYRKRSALIEV
-453 AKAFGLSRDIQQALS
+453 AKVFGLSRDIQQALS
-468 AQIWGVKSNTLDSDL
+468 AQVWDGKSTSLSLEL
-483 LIAAGLDPKDAN
+483 LCAAGLDPEDTK
-495 LQLILKLVRQL
+495 LQLILKLVQQL
-506 QGFPRHLSQHVGGFV
+506 HGFPRHLSQHVGGFV
-521 IARDR
+521 IAKDR
-526 LDSLCAIRPASMDG
+526 LDSLCVIRPASMDG

-546 DKDDLE
+546 DKNDLE
-552 ALGLLKIDI
+552 ALGLLKVDI

-576 LKQHYHLAVTL
+576 LKRHYHLAVTL

-600 LCKAQSVGVFQV
+600 LCEAQSVGVFQV

-644 QGDMVHPYLRRRA
+644 QGDMVHPYLRRRL
-657 GHEKIIYPSDELKQV
+657 GYEKIIYPSDELKRV

-704 RRAMATFRKNDLIH
+704 RRAMATFRRNDLIH
-718 KFQERMVKGMV
+718 TFKERMIKGMV
-729 ERGYDEAFAI
+729 ERGYQEEFAT

-768 AWIKCHYTD
+768 AWIKCHYPD

-789 GFYGPA
+789 GFYSPA

-810 IDVNHSQWDCSLE
+810 IDINNSQWDCSLE
-823 TTDHARHALRLGMRQ
+823 STGHSRHALRLGMRQ

-851 ASRHTGYQNVTDLIR
+851 ASRNVAYQDINDLIR

-878 ARADAFNSM
+878 ARADAFHSI
-887 GLTTRQALWEIK
+887 GLTSRQALWEIK
-899 KLARQHS
+899 KLACQQS
-906 TGLPLFSY
+906 SGLPLFLY
-914 AEQRHKT
+914 AEQRYKT
-921 IMPKEPETPLPVAT
+921 IMPEELKTSLPIASL
-935 IGALVAQDYLAT
+935 GNLVAQDYLAT

-955 VSLLETYFL
+955 VTILEPYFL
-964 SDGWQPCSVALDSID
+964 VDGWHPCSIAID
-979 GRKRHLIGLVTGR
+979 IMDGKKHQLIGLVTGR
-992 QRPGTAKGTVFITLE
+992 QMPGTAKGTVFITLE
-1007 DADYSLNVIIWPDI
+1007 DAHYSLNVIVWPAI
-1021 VETYRAALLGAHL
+1021 VRAYRAALLGSHL
-1034 LGVSGRVQKQGKIIH
+1034 LGVSGRIQKQGKIIH

-1058 DAYLHYLKTS
+1058 DLYLQYLRTP
-1068 ELKTPSLKSR
+1068 ELKMPILKSR
-1078 DFH
+1078 NFH

>member
-1 MKIESK
+1 MHE
-7 MYQQD
+7 QD
-12 KSQPAYAALG
+12 KVGGGYAALG

-31 GASHPYELI
+31 GASHPHELI
-40 ETAAA
+40 ETAAV

-64 AHQSAVEHSVKLLC
+64 AHQSAIEKSVKLLC
-78 GTRLIIDCS
+78 GVRLIVNCS
-87 EQVVTSEQTIQ
+87 EQIEQSEQLIEE
-98 KDRIGVIIYA
+98 DSIEVIIYA
-108 ANRVGYESLCQL
+108 KNRTGYESLSQL
-120 LSRANMSLAHIPAIK
+120 LSRLNMALAHIPAVK
-135 RAAYSYVH
+135 RATNLYIH
-143 VSELARLGSDVFVII
+143 VSELARLSSDVFVII
-158 EMPELIENN
+158 EAPELIKNY
-167 MLMQCQQIQKFVT
+167 MAGQCQQIQKFVV
-180 APLFL
+180 APLLL
-185 GTAIYRDGN
+185 GSAIYRDGN
-194 DTKRLYYVSNLAAR
+194 DKKRLKYVSGLAAR
-208 LGISFVALA
+208 LGLRFIALA
-217 NPLYHHPSRRPL
+217 APLYHHSSRRPL
-229 ADVLYCIRNKKTLAS
+229 ADVLYCIRTKQTLAT
-244 AGKGLSRNA
+244 AGRELSRNA
-253 ERHLMKCTEYAR
+253 ERHLMKISEYTR
-265 LWSQY
+265 LWSEY
-270 PDAITTA
+270 PEAIMAA
-277 SQIAQ
+277 SQVAQ
-282 ACSFSLSQ
+282 ACSFSLSE

-297 EIVPNGRTV
+297 EIIPNGRSV
-306 MDELI
+306 MGELI

-326 PDSVDGYLK
+326 PNEVNNYLK

-402 ARAEPPDIDVYFEH
+402 ARAEPPDIDVDFEH

-427 HKYGRHRAGLA
+427 NKYGRHRAGIA
-438 ASIVTYRKRSALIEI
+438 ASIVTYRKRSALIEV
-453 AKAFGLSRDIQQALS
+453 AKVFGLSRDIQQALS
-468 AQIWGVKSNTLDSDL
+468 AQVWDGKSTSLSLEL
-483 LIAAGLDPKDAN
+483 LCAAGLDPEDTK
-495 LQLILKLVRQL
+495 LQLILKLVQQL
-506 QGFPRHLSQHVGGFV
+506 HGFPRHLSQHVGGFV
-521 IARDR
+521 IAKDR
-526 LDSLCAIRPASMDG
+526 LDSLCVIRPASMDG

-546 DKDDLE
+546 DKNDLE
-552 ALGLLKIDI
+552 ALGLLKVDI

-576 LKQHYHLAVTL
+576 LKRHYHLAVTL

-600 LCKAQSVGVFQV
+600 LCEAQSVGVFQV

-644 QGDMVHPYLRRRA
+644 QGDMVHPYLRRRL
-657 GHEKIIYPSDELKQV
+657 GYEKIIYPSDELKQV

-704 RRAMATFRKNDLIH
+704 RRAMATFRRNDLIH
-718 KFQERMVKGMV
+718 TFKERMIKGMV
-729 ERGYDEAFAI
+729 ERGYQEEFAT

-768 AWIKCHYTD
+768 AWIKCHYPD

-789 GFYGPA
+789 GFYSPA

-810 IDVNHSQWDCSLE
+810 IDINNSQWDCSLE
-823 TTDHARHALRLGMRQ
+823 STGHSRHALRLGMRQ
-838 VKGLKRYEAERLA
+838 VKGLKRYEAERLT
-851 ASRHTGYQNVTDLIR
+851 ASRHIAYQDINDLIR

-878 ARADAFNSM
+878 ARADAFHSI
-887 GLTTRQALWEIK
+887 GLTSRQALWEIK
-899 KLARQHS
+899 KLARQQS
-906 TGLPLFSY
+906 SGLPLFLY
-914 AEQRHKT
+914 AEQRYKT
-921 IMPKEPETPLPVAT
+921 IMPEELKTSLPIASL
-935 IGALVAQDYLAT
+935 GNLVAQDYLAT

-955 VSLLETYFL
+955 VTILEPYFL
-964 SDGWQPCSVALDSID
+964 VDGWHPCSIAID
-979 GRKRHLIGLVTGR
+979 IMDRKKHQLIGLVTGR
-992 QRPGTAKGTVFITLE
+992 QMPGTAKGTVFITLE
-1007 DADYSLNVIIWPDI
+1007 DAHYSLNVIVWPAI
-1021 VETYRAALLGAHL
+1021 VRAYRAALLGSHL
-1034 LGVSGRVQKQGKIIH
+1034 LGVSGRIQKQGKIIH

-1058 DAYLHYLKTS
+1058 DLYLQYLRTP
-1068 ELKTPSLKSR
+1068 ELKMPILKSR
-1078 DFH
+1078 NFH

>member
-1 MKIESK
+1 MHE
-7 MYQQD
+7 QD
-12 KSQPAYAALG
+12 KVGGGYAALG

-31 GASHPYELI
+31 GASHPHELI
-40 ETAAA
+40 ETAAV

-64 AHQSAVEHSVKLLC
+64 AHQSAIEKSVKLLC
-78 GTRLIIDCS
+78 GVRLIVNCS
-87 EQVVTSEQTIQ
+87 EQIEKSEQLIEG
-98 KDRIGVIIYA
+98 DSIEVIIYA
-108 ANRVGYESLCQL
+108 KNRTGYESLSQL
-120 LSRANMSLAHIPAIK
+120 LSRLNMALAHIPAVK
-135 RAAYSYVH
+135 RATNLYIH
-143 VSELARLGSDVFVII
+143 VSELARLSSDVFVII
-158 EMPELIENN
+158 EAPELIKNY
-167 MLMQCQQIQKFVT
+167 MAGQCQQIQKFVV
-180 APLFL
+180 APLLL
-185 GTAIYRDGN
+185 GSAIYRDGN
-194 DTKRLYYVSNLAAR
+194 DKKRLKYVSGLAAR
-208 LGISFVALA
+208 LGLRFIALA
-217 NPLYHHPSRRPL
+217 APLYHHSSRRPL
-229 ADVLYCIRNKKTLAS
+229 ADVLYCIRTKQTLAT
-244 AGKGLSRNA
+244 AGRELSRNA
-253 ERHLMKCTEYAR
+253 ERHLMKISEYTR
-265 LWSQY
+265 LWSEY
-270 PDAITTA
+270 PEAIMAA
-277 SQIAQ
+277 SQVAQ
-282 ACSFSLSQ
+282 ACSFSLSE

-297 EIVPNGRTV
+297 EIIPNGRSV

-326 PDSVDGYLK
+326 PNEVNNYLK

-402 ARAEPPDIDVYFEH
+402 ARAEPPDIDVDFEH

-427 HKYGRHRAGLA
+427 NKYGRHRAGIA
-438 ASIVTYRKRSALIEI
+438 ASIVTYRKRSALIEV
-453 AKAFGLSRDIQQALS
+453 AKVFGLSRDIQQALS
-468 AQIWGVKSNTLDSDL
+468 AQVWDGKSTSLSLEL
-483 LIAAGLDPKDAN
+483 LCAAGLDPEDTK
-495 LQLILKLVRQL
+495 LQLILKLVQQL
-506 QGFPRHLSQHVGGFV
+506 HGFPRHLSQHVGGFV
-521 IARDR
+521 IAKDR
-526 LDSLCAIRPASMDG
+526 LDSLCVIRPASMDG

-546 DKDDLE
+546 DKNDLE
-552 ALGLLKIDI
+552 ALGLLKVDI

-576 LKQHYHLAVTL
+576 LKRHYHLAVTL

-600 LCKAQSVGVFQV
+600 LCEAQSVGVFQV

-644 QGDMVHPYLRRRA
+644 QGDMVHPYLRRRS
-657 GHEKIIYPSDELKQV
+657 GYEKIIYPSDELKQV

-704 RRAMATFRKNDLIH
+704 RRAMATFRRNDLIH
-718 KFQERMVKGMV
+718 TFKERMIKGMV
-729 ERGYDEAFAI
+729 ERGYQEEFAT

-768 AWIKCHYTD
+768 AWIKCHYPD

-789 GFYGPA
+789 GFYSPA

-810 IDVNHSQWDCSLE
+810 IDINNSQWDCSLE
-823 TTDHARHALRLGMRQ
+823 STGHSRHALRLGMRQ
-838 VKGLKRYEAERLA
+838 VKGLKRYEAERLT
-851 ASRHTGYQNVTDLIR
+851 ASRHIAYQDINDLIR

-878 ARADAFNSM
+878 ARADAFHSI
-887 GLTTRQALWEIK
+887 GLTSRQALWEIK
-899 KLARQHS
+899 KLARQQS
-906 TGLPLFSY
+906 SGLPLFLY
-914 AEQRHKT
+914 AEQRYKT
-921 IMPKEPETPLPVAT
+921 IMPEELKTSLPVASL
-935 IGALVAQDYLAT
+935 GNLVAQDYLAT

-955 VSLLETYFL
+955 VTILEPYFL
-964 SDGWQPCSVALDSID
+964 VDGWHSCSIAID
-979 GRKRHLIGLVTGR
+979 IMDGKKHQLIGLVTGR
-992 QRPGTAKGTVFITLE
+992 QMPGTAKGTVFITLE
-1007 DADYSLNVIIWPDI
+1007 DAHYSLNVIVWPAI
-1021 VETYRAALLGAHL
+1021 VRAYRAALLGSHL
-1034 LGVSGRVQKQGKIIH
+1034 LGVSGRIQKQGKIIH

-1058 DAYLHYLKTS
+1058 DLYLQYLRTP
-1068 ELKTPSLKSR
+1068 ELKMPILKSR
-1078 DFH
+1078 NFH

>member
-1 MKIESK
+1 MHE
-7 MYQQD
+7 QD
-12 KSQPAYAALG
+12 KVGGGYAALG

-31 GASHPYELI
+31 GASHPHELI
-40 ETAAA
+40 ETAAV

-64 AHQSAVEHSVKLLC
+64 AHQSAIEKSVKLLC
-78 GTRLIIDCS
+78 GVRLIVNCS
-87 EQVVTSEQTIQ
+87 EQIEQSEQLIEE
-98 KDRIGVIIYA
+98 DRIEVIIYA
-108 ANRVGYESLCQL
+108 KNRTGYESLSQL
-120 LSRANMSLAHIPAIK
+120 LSRLNMALAHIPAVK
-135 RAAYSYVH
+135 RATNLYIH
-143 VSELARLGSDVFVII
+143 VSELARLSSDVFVII
-158 EMPELIENN
+158 EAPELIKNY
-167 MLMQCQQIQKFVT
+167 MAGQCQQIQKFVV
-180 APLFL
+180 APLLL
-185 GTAIYRDGN
+185 GSAIYRDGN
-194 DTKRLYYVSNLAAR
+194 DKKRLKYVSGLAAR
-208 LGISFVALA
+208 LGLRFIALA
-217 NPLYHHPSRRPL
+217 APLYHHSSRRPL
-229 ADVLYCIRNKKTLAS
+229 ADVLYCIRTKQTLAT
-244 AGKGLSRNA
+244 AGRKLSRNA
-253 ERHLMKCTEYAR
+253 ERHLMKISEYTR
-265 LWSQY
+265 LWSEY
-270 PDAITTA
+270 PEAIMAA
-277 SQIAQ
+277 SQVAQ
-282 ACSFSLSQ
+282 ACSFSLSE

-297 EIVPNGRTV
+297 EIIPNGRSV
-306 MDELI
+306 MGELI

-326 PDSVDGYLK
+326 PNEVNNYLK

-402 ARAEPPDIDVYFEH
+402 ARAEPPDIDVDFEH

-427 HKYGRHRAGLA
+427 NKYGRHRAGIA
-438 ASIVTYRKRSALIEI
+438 ASIVTYRKRSALIEV
-453 AKAFGLSRDIQQALS
+453 AKVFGLSRDIQQALS
-468 AQIWGVKSNTLDSDL
+468 AQVWDGKSTSLSLEL
-483 LIAAGLDPKDAN
+483 LCAAGLDPEDTK
-495 LQLILKLVRQL
+495 LQLILKLVQQL
-506 QGFPRHLSQHVGGFV
+506 HGFPRHLSQHVGGFV
-521 IARDR
+521 IAKDR
-526 LDSLCAIRPASMDG
+526 LDSLCVIRPASMDG

-546 DKDDLE
+546 DKNDLE
-552 ALGLLKIDI
+552 ALGLLKVDI

-576 LKQHYHLAVTL
+576 LKRHYHLAVTL

-600 LCKAQSVGVFQV
+600 LCEAQSVGVFQV

-644 QGDMVHPYLRRRA
+644 QGDMVHPYLRRRL
-657 GHEKIIYPSDELKQV
+657 GYEKIIYPSDELKQV

-704 RRAMATFRKNDLIH
+704 RRAMATFRRNDLIH
-718 KFQERMVKGMV
+718 TFKERMIKGMV
-729 ERGYDEAFAI
+729 ERGYQEEFAT

-768 AWIKCHYTD
+768 AWIKCHYPD

-789 GFYGPA
+789 GFYSPA

-810 IDVNHSQWDCSLE
+810 IDINNSQWDCSLE
-823 TTDHARHALRLGMRQ
+823 STGHSRHALRLGMRQ
-838 VKGLKRYEAERLA
+838 VKGLKRYEAERLT
-851 ASRHTGYQNVTDLIR
+851 ASRHIAYQDINDLIR

-878 ARADAFNSM
+878 ARADAFHSI
-887 GLTTRQALWEIK
+887 GLTSRQALWEIK
-899 KLARQHS
+899 KLARQQS
-906 TGLPLFSY
+906 SGLPLFLY
-914 AEQRHKT
+914 AEQRYKT
-921 IMPKEPETPLPVAT
+921 IMPEELKTSLPIASL
-935 IGALVAQDYLAT
+935 GNLVAQDYLAT

-955 VSLLETYFL
+955 VTILEPYFL
-964 SDGWQPCSVALDSID
+964 VDGWHPCSIAID
-979 GRKRHLIGLVTGR
+979 IMDRKKHQLIGLVTGR
-992 QRPGTAKGTVFITLE
+992 QMPGTAKGTVFITLE
-1007 DADYSLNVIIWPDI
+1007 DAHYSLNVIVWPAI
-1021 VETYRAALLGAHL
+1021 VRAYRAALLGSHL
-1034 LGVSGRVQKQGKIIH
+1034 LGVSGRIQKQGKIIH

-1058 DAYLHYLKTS
+1058 DLYLQYLRTP
-1068 ELKTPSLKSR
+1068 ELKMPILKSR
-1078 DFH
+1078 NFH

>member
-1 MKIESK
+1 MHE
-7 MYQQD
+7 QD
-12 KSQPAYAALG
+12 KVGGGYAALG

-31 GASHPYELI
+31 GASHPHELI
-40 ETAAA
+40 ETAAV

-64 AHQSAVEHSVKLLC
+64 AHQSAIEKSVKLLC
-78 GTRLIIDCS
+78 GVRLIINCS
-87 EQVVTSEQTIQ
+87 EQIEQSEQLIEE
-98 KDRIGVIIYA
+98 DRIEVIIYA
-108 ANRVGYESLCQL
+108 KNRTGYESLSQL
-120 LSRANMSLAHIPAIK
+120 LSRLNMALAHIPAVK
-135 RAAYSYVH
+135 RATNLYIH
-143 VSELARLGSDVFVII
+143 VSELARLSSDVFVII
-158 EMPELIENN
+158 EAPELIKNC
-167 MLMQCQQIQKFVT
+167 MAGKCQQTQKFVV
-180 APLFL
+180 APLLL
-185 GTAIYRDGN
+185 GSAIYRDGN
-194 DTKRLYYVSNLAAR
+194 DKKRLKYVSGLAAR
-208 LGISFVALA
+208 LGLRFIALA
-217 NPLYHHPSRRPL
+217 APLYHHSSRRPL
-229 ADVLYCIRNKKTLAS
+229 ADVLYCIRTKQTLAT
-244 AGKGLSRNA
+244 AGRELSRNA
-253 ERHLMKCTEYAR
+253 ERHLMKISEYTR
-265 LWSQY
+265 LWSEY
-270 PDAITTA
+270 PEAIMAA
-277 SQIAQ
+277 SQVAQ
-282 ACSFSLSQ
+282 ACSFSLSE

-297 EIVPNGRTV
+297 EIIPNGRSV
-306 MDELI
+306 MGELI

-326 PDSVDGYLK
+326 PNEVNNYLK

-402 ARAEPPDIDVYFEH
+402 ARAEPPDIDVDFEH

-427 HKYGRHRAGLA
+427 NKYGRHRAGIA
-438 ASIVTYRKRSALIEI
+438 ASIVTYRKRSALIEV
-453 AKAFGLSRDIQQALS
+453 AKVFGLSRDIQQALS
-468 AQIWGVKSNTLDSDL
+468 AQVWDGKSTSLSLEL
-483 LIAAGLDPKDAN
+483 LCAAGLDPEDTK
-495 LQLILKLVRQL
+495 LQLILKLVQQL
-506 QGFPRHLSQHVGGFV
+506 HGFPRHLSQHVGGFV
-521 IARDR
+521 IAKDR
-526 LDSLCAIRPASMDG
+526 LDSLCVIRPASMDG

-546 DKDDLE
+546 DKNDLE
-552 ALGLLKIDI
+552 ALGLLKVDI

-576 LKQHYHLAVTL
+576 LKRHYHLAVTL

-600 LCKAQSVGVFQV
+600 LCEAQSVGVFQV

-644 QGDMVHPYLRRRA
+644 QGDMVHPYLRRRL
-657 GHEKIIYPSDELKQV
+657 GYEKIIYPSDELKQV

-704 RRAMATFRKNDLIH
+704 RRAMATFRRNDLIH
-718 KFQERMVKGMV
+718 TFKERMIKGMV
-729 ERGYDEAFAI
+729 ERGYQEEFAI

-768 AWIKCHYTD
+768 AWIKCHYPD

-789 GFYGPA
+789 GFYSPA

-810 IDVNHSQWDCSLE
+810 IDINNSQWDCSLE
-823 TTDHARHALRLGMRQ
+823 STGHSRHALRLGMRQ
-838 VKGLKRYEAERLA
+838 VKGLKRYEAERLT
-851 ASRHTGYQNVTDLIR
+851 ASRHIAYQDINDLIR

-878 ARADAFNSM
+878 ARADAFHSI
-887 GLTTRQALWEIK
+887 GLTSRQALWEIK
-899 KLARQHS
+899 KLARQQS
-906 TGLPLFSY
+906 SGLPLFLY
-914 AEQRHKT
+914 AEQRYKT
-921 IMPKEPETPLPVAT
+921 IMPEELKTSLPIASL
-935 IGALVAQDYLAT
+935 GNLVAQDYLAT

-955 VSLLETYFL
+955 VTILEPYFL
-964 SDGWQPCSVALDSID
+964 VDGWHPCSIAID
-979 GRKRHLIGLVTGR
+979 IMDRKKHQLIGLVTGR
-992 QRPGTAKGTVFITLE
+992 QMPGTAKGTVFITLE
-1007 DADYSLNVIIWPDI
+1007 DAHYSLNVIVWPAI
-1021 VETYRAALLGAHL
+1021 VRAYRAALLGSHL
-1034 LGVSGRVQKQGKIIH
+1034 LGVSGRIQKQGKIIH

-1058 DAYLHYLKTS
+1058 DLYLQYLRTP
-1068 ELKTPSLKSR
+1068 ELKMPILKSR
-1078 DFH
+1078 NFH

>member
-1 MKIESK
+1 
-7 MYQQD
+7 MYKQD
-12 KSQPAYAALG
+12 KVKGDYAALG
-22 CISNFSFLR
+22 CMSNFSFLR
-31 GASHPYELI
+31 GASHPHELI

-45 EGWSSCGI
+45 RGWSSCGI

-64 AHQSAVEHSVKLLC
+64 AHQSAIEQSVKLLC
-78 GTRLIIDCS
+78 GARLIIDCS
-87 EQVVTSEQTIQ
+87 EQIEQSEQPIE
-98 KDRIGVIIYA
+98 KDRIEVIIYA
-108 ANRVGYESLCQL
+108 ANRAGYESLCQL
-120 LSRANMSLAHIPAIK
+120 LSRVNMALAHIPAIK
-135 RAAYSYVH
+135 RAANLYIH
-143 VSELARLGSDVFVII
+143 VSELARLGQDVFVII
-158 EMPELIENN
+158 EAPELIKNYVAG
-167 MLMQCQQIQKFVT
+167 QCQQIQKFVT
-180 APLFL
+180 APLLL
-185 GTAIYRDGN
+185 GSAIYRDGN
-194 DTKRLYYVSNLAAR
+194 DKKRLKYVSGLAAR
-208 LGISFVALA
+208 LGLGFVALA
-217 NPLYHHPSRRPL
+217 APLYHHPSRRPL
-229 ADVLYCIRNKKTLAS
+229 ADVLYCIRTKQTLAT
-244 AGKGLSRNA
+244 AGRGLSRNA
-253 ERHLMKCTEYAR
+253 ERHLMKTSEYTR
-265 LWSQY
+265 LWSEY
-270 PDAITTA
+270 PEAIIAA
-277 SQIAQ
+277 SQLAQ
-282 ACSFSLSQ
+282 ACTFSLSQ

-297 EIVPNGRTV
+297 EIVPNGRSV

-326 PDSVDGYLK
+326 PDEVDGYLK

-402 ARAEPPDIDVYFEH
+402 ARAEPPDIDVDFEH

-468 AQIWGVKSNTLDSDL
+468 AQVWGIKSTSPDSEL
-483 LIAAGLDPKDAN
+483 LHAAGLDPEDTK

-570 RRAFDL
+570 GRAFDL
-576 LKQHYHLAVTL
+576 LKRHYHLAVTL
-587 SSIPAEDMDTYNM
+587 SSIPAEDIDTYNM

-718 KFQERMVKGMV
+718 KFRERMVKGMV
-729 ERGYDEAFAI
+729 ERGYLEDFAI

-756 HAASFALLVYAS
+756 HASSFALLVYAS
-768 AWIKCHYTD
+768 AWIKCHYPD

-810 IDVNHSQWDCSLE
+810 VDINNSQWDCSLE
-823 TTDHARHALRLGMRQ
+823 STDHARHALRLGMRQ

-851 ASRHTGYQNVTDLIR
+851 ASRHTAYHDINDLMR
-866 KSDISIYGLESL
+866 SSDISISGLESL
-878 ARADAFNSM
+878 ARADAFNSI
-887 GLTTRQALWEIK
+887 GLTSRQSLWEIK
-899 KLARQHS
+899 KLARQQS
-906 TGLPLFSY
+906 SGLPLFSY

-921 IMPKEPETPLPVAT
+921 IMPTEPATPLPTASV
-935 IGALVAQDYLAT
+935 GALVAQDYLAT

-955 VSLLETYFL
+955 VSLLEPYF
-964 SDGWQPCSVALDSID
+964 SADSWQPCSVAIDSMD
-979 GRKRHLIGLVTGR
+979 GRKRQVIGLVTGR

-1007 DADYSLNVIIWPDI
+1007 DAHYSLNIIIWPAI
-1021 VETYRAALLGAHL
+1021 VDAYRAALLGAHL
-1034 LGVSGRVQKQGKIIH
+1034 LGVSGRIQKQGRIIH

-1058 DAYLHYLKTS
+1058 DVYLQHLKTS
-1068 ELKTPSLKSR
+1068 ELKIPALKSR

>member
-1 MKIESK
+1 MHE
-7 MYQQD
+7 QD
-12 KSQPAYAALG
+12 KVGGGYAALG

-31 GASHPYELI
+31 GASHPHELI
-40 ETAAA
+40 ETAAV

-64 AHQSAVEHSVKLLC
+64 AHQSAIEKSVKLLC
-78 GTRLIIDCS
+78 GVRLIVNCS
-87 EQVVTSEQTIQ
+87 EQIEQSEQLIEE
-98 KDRIGVIIYA
+98 DSIEVIIYA
-108 ANRVGYESLCQL
+108 KNRTGYESLSQL
-120 LSRANMSLAHIPAIK
+120 LSRLNMALAHIPAVK
-135 RAAYSYVH
+135 RATNLYIH
-143 VSELARLGSDVFVII
+143 VSELARLSSDVFVII
-158 EMPELIENN
+158 EAPELIKNY
-167 MLMQCQQIQKFVT
+167 MAGQCQQIQKFVV
-180 APLFL
+180 APLLL
-185 GTAIYRDGN
+185 GSAIYRDGN
-194 DTKRLYYVSNLAAR
+194 DKKRLKYVSGLAAR
-208 LGISFVALA
+208 LGLRFIALA
-217 NPLYHHPSRRPL
+217 APLYHHSSRRPL
-229 ADVLYCIRNKKTLAS
+229 ADVLYCIRTKQTLAT
-244 AGKGLSRNA
+244 AGRELSRNA
-253 ERHLMKCTEYAR
+253 ERHLMKISEYTR
-265 LWSQY
+265 LWSEY
-270 PDAITTA
+270 PEAIMAA
-277 SQIAQ
+277 SQVAQ
-282 ACSFSLSQ
+282 ACSFSLSE

-297 EIVPNGRTV
+297 EIIPNGRSV

-326 PDSVDGYLK
+326 PNEVNNYLK

-402 ARAEPPDIDVYFEH
+402 ARAEPPDIDVDFEH

-427 HKYGRHRAGLA
+427 NKYGRHRAGIA
-438 ASIVTYRKRSALIEI
+438 ASIVTYRKRSALIEV
-453 AKAFGLSRDIQQALS
+453 AKVFGLSRDIQQALS
-468 AQIWGVKSNTLDSDL
+468 AQVWDGKSTSLSLEL
-483 LIAAGLDPKDAN
+483 LCAAGLDPEDTK
-495 LQLILKLVRQL
+495 LQLILKLVQQL
-506 QGFPRHLSQHVGGFV
+506 HGFPRHLSQHVGGFV
-521 IARDR
+521 IAKDR
-526 LDSLCAIRPASMDG
+526 LDSLCVIRPASMDG

-546 DKDDLE
+546 DKNDLE
-552 ALGLLKIDI
+552 ALGLLKVDI

-576 LKQHYHLAVTL
+576 LKRHYHLAVTL

-600 LCKAQSVGVFQV
+600 LCEAQSVGVFQV

-644 QGDMVHPYLRRRA
+644 QGDMVHPYLRRRS
-657 GHEKIIYPSDELKQV
+657 GYEKIIYPSDELKQV

-704 RRAMATFRKNDLIH
+704 RRAMATFRRNDLIH
-718 KFQERMVKGMV
+718 TFKERMIKGMV
-729 ERGYDEAFAI
+729 ERGYQEEFAI

-768 AWIKCHYTD
+768 AWIKCHYPD

-789 GFYGPA
+789 GFYSPA

-810 IDVNHSQWDCSLE
+810 IDINNSQWDCSLE
-823 TTDHARHALRLGMRQ
+823 STGHSRHALRLGMRQ
-838 VKGLKRYEAERLA
+838 VKGLKRYEAERLT
-851 ASRHTGYQNVTDLIR
+851 ASRHIAYQDINDLIR

-878 ARADAFNSM
+878 ARADAFHSI
-887 GLTTRQALWEIK
+887 GLTSRQALWEIK
-899 KLARQHS
+899 KLARQQS
-906 TGLPLFSY
+906 SGLPLFLY
-914 AEQRHKT
+914 AEQRYKT
-921 IMPKEPETPLPVAT
+921 IMPEELKTSLPIASL
-935 IGALVAQDYLAT
+935 GNLVAQDYLAT

-955 VSLLETYFL
+955 VTILEPYFL
-964 SDGWQPCSVALDSID
+964 VDGWHPCSIAID
-979 GRKRHLIGLVTGR
+979 IMDGKKHQLIGLVTGR
-992 QRPGTAKGTVFITLE
+992 QMPGTAKGTVFITLE
-1007 DADYSLNVIIWPDI
+1007 DAHYSLNVIVWPAI
-1021 VETYRAALLGAHL
+1021 VRAYRAALLGSHL
-1034 LGVSGRVQKQGKIIH
+1034 LGVSGRIQKQGKIIH

-1058 DAYLHYLKTS
+1058 DLYLQYLRTP
-1068 ELKTPSLKSR
+1068 ELKMPVLKSR
-1078 DFH
+1078 NFH

>member
-1 MKIESK
+1 MHE
-7 MYQQD
+7 QD
-12 KSQPAYAALG
+12 KVGGGYAALG

-31 GASHPYELI
+31 GASHPHELI
-40 ETAAA
+40 ETAAV

-64 AHQSAVEHSVKLLC
+64 AHQSAIEKSVKLLC
-78 GTRLIIDCS
+78 GVRLIINCS
-87 EQVVTSEQTIQ
+87 EQIEQSEQLIEE
-98 KDRIGVIIYA
+98 DRIEVIIYA
-108 ANRVGYESLCQL
+108 KNRTGYESLSQL
-120 LSRANMSLAHIPAIK
+120 LSRLNMALAHIPAVK
-135 RAAYSYVH
+135 RATNLYIH
-143 VSELARLGSDVFVII
+143 VSELARLSSDVFVII
-158 EMPELIENN
+158 EAPELIKNY
-167 MLMQCQQIQKFVT
+167 MAGQCQQIQKFVV
-180 APLFL
+180 APLLL
-185 GTAIYRDGN
+185 GSAIYRDGN
-194 DTKRLYYVSNLAAR
+194 DKKRLKYVSGLAAR
-208 LGISFVALA
+208 LGLRFIALA
-217 NPLYHHPSRRPL
+217 APLYHHSSRRPL
-229 ADVLYCIRNKKTLAS
+229 ADVLYCIRTKQTLAT
-244 AGKGLSRNA
+244 AGRELSRNA
-253 ERHLMKCTEYAR
+253 ERHLMKISEYIR
-265 LWSQY
+265 LWSEY
-270 PDAITTA
+270 PEAIMAA
-277 SQIAQ
+277 SQVAQ
-282 ACSFSLSQ
+282 ACSFSLSE

-297 EIVPNGRTV
+297 EIIPNGRSV

-326 PDSVDGYLK
+326 PNEVNNYLK

-402 ARAEPPDIDVYFEH
+402 ARAEPPDIDVDFEH

-427 HKYGRHRAGLA
+427 NKYGRHRAGIA
-438 ASIVTYRKRSALIEI
+438 ASIVTYRRRSALIEV
-453 AKAFGLSRDIQQALS
+453 AKVFGLSRDIQQALS
-468 AQIWGVKSNTLDSDL
+468 AQVWDGKSTSLSLEL
-483 LIAAGLDPKDAN
+483 LCAAGLDPEDTK
-495 LQLILKLVRQL
+495 LQLILKLVQQL
-506 QGFPRHLSQHVGGFV
+506 HGFPRHLSQHVGGFV
-521 IARDR
+521 IAKDR
-526 LDSLCAIRPASMDG
+526 LDSLCVIRPASMDG

-546 DKDDLE
+546 DKNDLE
-552 ALGLLKIDI
+552 ALGLLKVDI

-576 LKQHYHLAVTL
+576 LKRHYHLAVTL

-600 LCKAQSVGVFQV
+600 LCEAQSVGVFQV

-644 QGDMVHPYLRRRA
+644 QGDMVHPYLRRRS
-657 GHEKIIYPSDELKQV
+657 GYEKIIYPSDELKQV

-704 RRAMATFRKNDLIH
+704 RRAMATFRRNDLIH
-718 KFQERMVKGMV
+718 TFKERMIKGMV
-729 ERGYDEAFAI
+729 DRGYQEEFAI

-768 AWIKCHYTD
+768 AWIKCHYPD
-777 VFICALLNAQPM
+777 AFICALLNAQPM
-789 GFYGPA
+789 GFYSPA

-810 IDVNHSQWDCSLE
+810 IDINNSQWDCSLE
-823 TTDHARHALRLGMRQ
+823 STGHSRHALRLGMRQ
-838 VKGLKRYEAERLA
+838 VKGLKRYEAERLT
-851 ASRHTGYQNVTDLIR
+851 ASRHIAYQDINDLIR

-878 ARADAFNSM
+878 ARADAFHSI
-887 GLTTRQALWEIK
+887 GLTSRQALWEIK
-899 KLARQHS
+899 KLARQQS
-906 TGLPLFSY
+906 SGLPLFLY
-914 AEQRHKT
+914 AEQRYKT
-921 IMPKEPETPLPVAT
+921 IMPEELKTSLPIASL
-935 IGALVAQDYLAT
+935 GNLVAQDYLAT

-955 VSLLETYFL
+955 VTILEPYFL
-964 SDGWQPCSVALDSID
+964 VDGWHPCSIAID
-979 GRKRHLIGLVTGR
+979 IMDGKKHQLIGLVTGR
-992 QRPGTAKGTVFITLE
+992 QMPGTAKGTVFITLE
-1007 DADYSLNVIIWPDI
+1007 DAHYSLNVIVWPAI
-1021 VETYRAALLGAHL
+1021 VRAYRAALLGSHL
-1034 LGVSGRVQKQGKIIH
+1034 LGVSGRIQKQGKIIH

-1058 DAYLHYLKTS
+1058 DLYLQHLRTP
-1068 ELKTPSLKSR
+1068 ELKMPILKSR
-1078 DFH
+1078 NFH

>member
-1 MKIESK
+1 MHE
-7 MYQQD
+7 QD
-12 KSQPAYAALG
+12 KVGGGYAALG

-31 GASHPYELI
+31 GASHPHELI
-40 ETAAA
+40 ETAAV

-64 AHQSAVEHSVKLLC
+64 AHQSAIEKSVKLLC
-78 GTRLIIDCS
+78 GVRLIVNCS
-87 EQVVTSEQTIQ
+87 EQIEQSEQLIEE
-98 KDRIGVIIYA
+98 DRIEVIIYA
-108 ANRVGYESLCQL
+108 KNRTGYESLSQL
-120 LSRANMSLAHIPAIK
+120 LSRLNMALAHIPAVK
-135 RAAYSYVH
+135 RATNLYIH
-143 VSELARLGSDVFVII
+143 VSELARLSSDVFVII
-158 EMPELIENN
+158 EAPELIKNY
-167 MLMQCQQIQKFVT
+167 MAGQCQQIQKFVV
-180 APLFL
+180 APLLL
-185 GTAIYRDGN
+185 GSAIYRDGN
-194 DTKRLYYVSNLAAR
+194 DKKRLKYVSGLAAR
-208 LGISFVALA
+208 LGLRFIALA
-217 NPLYHHPSRRPL
+217 APLYHHSSRRPL
-229 ADVLYCIRNKKTLAS
+229 ADVLYCIRTKQTLAT
-244 AGKGLSRNA
+244 AGRELSRNA
-253 ERHLMKCTEYAR
+253 ERHLMKISEYTR
-265 LWSQY
+265 LWSEY
-270 PDAITTA
+270 PEAIMAA
-277 SQIAQ
+277 SQVAQ
-282 ACSFSLSQ
+282 ACSFSLSE

-297 EIVPNGRTV
+297 EIIPNGRSV
-306 MDELI
+306 MGELI

-326 PDSVDGYLK
+326 PNEVNNYLK

-402 ARAEPPDIDVYFEH
+402 ARAEPPDIDVDFEH

-427 HKYGRHRAGLA
+427 NKYGRHRAGIA
-438 ASIVTYRKRSALIEI
+438 ASIVTYRKRSALIEV
-453 AKAFGLSRDIQQALS
+453 AKVFGLSRDIQQALS
-468 AQIWGVKSNTLDSDL
+468 AQVWDGKSTSLSLEL
-483 LIAAGLDPKDAN
+483 LCAAGLDPEDTK
-495 LQLILKLVRQL
+495 LQLILKLVQQL
-506 QGFPRHLSQHVGGFV
+506 HGFPRHLSQHVGGFV
-521 IARDR
+521 IAKDR
-526 LDSLCAIRPASMDG
+526 LDSLCVIRPASMDG

-546 DKDDLE
+546 DKNDLE
-552 ALGLLKIDI
+552 ALGLLKVDI

-576 LKQHYHLAVTL
+576 LKRHYHLAVTL

-600 LCKAQSVGVFQV
+600 LCEAQSVGVFQV

-644 QGDMVHPYLRRRA
+644 QGDMVHPYLRRRS
-657 GHEKIIYPSDELKQV
+657 GYEKIIYPSDELKQV

-704 RRAMATFRKNDLIH
+704 RRAMATFRRNDLIH
-718 KFQERMVKGMV
+718 TFKERMIKGMV
-729 ERGYDEAFAI
+729 ERGYQEEFAI

-768 AWIKCHYTD
+768 AWIKCHYPD

-789 GFYGPA
+789 GFYSPA

-810 IDVNHSQWDCSLE
+810 IDINNSQWDCSLE
-823 TTDHARHALRLGMRQ
+823 STGHSRHALRLGMRQ
-838 VKGLKRYEAERLA
+838 VKGLKRYEAERLT
-851 ASRHTGYQNVTDLIR
+851 ASRHIAYQDINDLIR

-878 ARADAFNSM
+878 ARADAFHSI
-887 GLTTRQALWEIK
+887 GLTSRQALWEIK
-899 KLARQHS
+899 KLARQQS
-906 TGLPLFSY
+906 SGLPLFLY
-914 AEQRHKT
+914 AEQRYKT
-921 IMPKEPETPLPVAT
+921 IMPEELKTSLPIASL
-935 IGALVAQDYLAT
+935 GNLVAQDYLAT

-955 VSLLETYFL
+955 VTILEPYFL
-964 SDGWQPCSVALDSID
+964 VDGWHPCSIAID
-979 GRKRHLIGLVTGR
+979 IMDGKKHQLIGLVTGR
-992 QRPGTAKGTVFITLE
+992 QMPGTAKGTVFITLE
-1007 DADYSLNVIIWPDI
+1007 DAHYSLNVIVWPAI
-1021 VETYRAALLGAHL
+1021 VRAYRAALLGSHL
-1034 LGVSGRVQKQGKIIH
+1034 LGVSGRIQKQGKIIH

-1058 DAYLHYLKTS
+1058 DLYLQYLRTP
-1068 ELKTPSLKSR
+1068 ELKMPILKSR
-1078 DFH
+1078 NFH

>member
-1 MKIESK
+1 MHE
-7 MYQQD
+7 QD
-12 KSQPAYAALG
+12 KVGGGYAALG

-31 GASHPYELI
+31 GASHPHELI
-40 ETAAA
+40 ETAAV

-64 AHQSAVEHSVKLLC
+64 AHQSAIEKSVKLLC
-78 GTRLIIDCS
+78 GVRLIINCS
-87 EQVVTSEQTIQ
+87 EQIEQSEQLIEE
-98 KDRIGVIIYA
+98 DRIEVIIYA
-108 ANRVGYESLCQL
+108 KNRTGYESLSQL
-120 LSRANMSLAHIPAIK
+120 LSRLNMALAHIPAVK
-135 RAAYSYVH
+135 RATNLYIH
-143 VSELARLGSDVFVII
+143 VSELARLSSDVFVII
-158 EMPELIENN
+158 EAPELIKNY
-167 MLMQCQQIQKFVT
+167 MAGQCQQIQKFVV
-180 APLFL
+180 APLLL
-185 GTAIYRDGN
+185 GSAIYRDGN
-194 DTKRLYYVSNLAAR
+194 DKKRLKYVSGLAAR
-208 LGISFVALA
+208 LGLRFIALA
-217 NPLYHHPSRRPL
+217 APLYHHSSRRPL
-229 ADVLYCIRNKKTLAS
+229 ADVLYCIRTKQTLAT
-244 AGKGLSRNA
+244 AGRELSRNA
-253 ERHLMKCTEYAR
+253 ERHLMKISEYTR
-265 LWSQY
+265 LWSEY
-270 PDAITTA
+270 PEAIMAA
-277 SQIAQ
+277 SQVAQ
-282 ACSFSLSQ
+282 ACSFSLSE

-297 EIVPNGRTV
+297 EIIPNGRSV

-326 PDSVDGYLK
+326 PNEVNNYLK

-402 ARAEPPDIDVYFEH
+402 ARAEPPDIDVDFEH

-427 HKYGRHRAGLA
+427 NKYGRHRAGIA
-438 ASIVTYRKRSALIEI
+438 ASIVTYRKRSALIEV
-453 AKAFGLSRDIQQALS
+453 AKVFGLSRDIQQALS
-468 AQIWGVKSNTLDSDL
+468 AQVWDGKSTSLSLEL
-483 LIAAGLDPKDAN
+483 LCAAGLDPEDTK
-495 LQLILKLVRQL
+495 LQLILKLVQQL
-506 QGFPRHLSQHVGGFV
+506 HGFPRHLSQHVGGFV
-521 IARDR
+521 IAKDR
-526 LDSLCAIRPASMDG
+526 LDSLCVIRPASMDG

-546 DKDDLE
+546 DKNDLE
-552 ALGLLKIDI
+552 ALGLLKVDI

-576 LKQHYHLAVTL
+576 LKRHYHLAVTL
-587 SSIPAEDMDTYNM
+587 SSIPAEDIYTYNM
-600 LCKAQSVGVFQV
+600 LCEAQSVGVFQV

-644 QGDMVHPYLRRRA
+644 QGDMVHPYLRRRS
-657 GHEKIIYPSDELKQV
+657 GYEKIIYPSDELKQV

-704 RRAMATFRKNDLIH
+704 RRAMATFRRNDLIH
-718 KFQERMVKGMV
+718 TFKERMIKGMV
-729 ERGYDEAFAI
+729 ERGYQEEFAI

-768 AWIKCHYTD
+768 AWIKCHYPD

-789 GFYGPA
+789 GFYSPA

-810 IDVNHSQWDCSLE
+810 IDINNSQWDCSLE
-823 TTDHARHALRLGMRQ
+823 STGHSRHALRLGMRQ
-838 VKGLKRYEAERLA
+838 VKGLKRYEAERLT
-851 ASRHTGYQNVTDLIR
+851 ASRHIAYQDINDLIR

-878 ARADAFNSM
+878 ARADAFHSI
-887 GLTTRQALWEIK
+887 GLTSRQALWEIK
-899 KLARQHS
+899 KLARQQS
-906 TGLPLFSY
+906 SGLPLFLY
-914 AEQRHKT
+914 AEQRYKT
-921 IMPKEPETPLPVAT
+921 IMPEELKTSLPIASL
-935 IGALVAQDYLAT
+935 GNLVAQDYLAT

-955 VSLLETYFL
+955 VTILEPYFL
-964 SDGWQPCSVALDSID
+964 VDGWHPCSIAID
-979 GRKRHLIGLVTGR
+979 IMDGKKHQLIGLVTGR
-992 QRPGTAKGTVFITLE
+992 QMPGTAKGTVFITLE
-1007 DADYSLNVIIWPDI
+1007 DAHYSLNVIVWPAI
-1021 VETYRAALLGAHL
+1021 VRAYRAALLGSHL
-1034 LGVSGRVQKQGKIIH
+1034 LGVSGRIQKQGKIIH

-1058 DAYLHYLKTS
+1058 DLYLQYLRTP
-1068 ELKTPSLKSR
+1068 ELKMPILKSR
-1078 DFH
+1078 NFH

>member
-1 MKIESK
+1 MHE
-7 MYQQD
+7 QD
-12 KSQPAYAALG
+12 KVGGGYAALG

-31 GASHPYELI
+31 GASHPHELI
-40 ETAAA
+40 ETAAV

-64 AHQSAVEHSVKLLC
+64 AHQSAIEKSVKLLC
-78 GTRLIIDCS
+78 GVRLIINCS
-87 EQVVTSEQTIQ
+87 EQIEQSEQLIEE
-98 KDRIGVIIYA
+98 DRIEVIIYA
-108 ANRVGYESLCQL
+108 KNRTGYESLSQL
-120 LSRANMSLAHIPAIK
+120 LSRLNMALAHIPAVK
-135 RAAYSYVH
+135 RATNLYIH
-143 VSELARLGSDVFVII
+143 VSELARLSSDVFVII
-158 EMPELIENN
+158 EAPELIKNY
-167 MLMQCQQIQKFVT
+167 MAGQCQQIQKFVV
-180 APLFL
+180 APLLL
-185 GTAIYRDGN
+185 GSAIYRDGN
-194 DTKRLYYVSNLAAR
+194 DKKRLKYVSGLAAR
-208 LGISFVALA
+208 LGLRFIALA
-217 NPLYHHPSRRPL
+217 APLYHHSSRRPL
-229 ADVLYCIRNKKTLAS
+229 ADVLYCIRTKQTLAT
-244 AGKGLSRNA
+244 AGRELSRNA
-253 ERHLMKCTEYAR
+253 ERHLMKISEYTR
-265 LWSQY
+265 LWSEY
-270 PDAITTA
+270 PEAIMAA
-277 SQIAQ
+277 SQVAQ
-282 ACSFSLSQ
+282 ACSFSLSE

-297 EIVPNGRTV
+297 EIIPNGRSV

-326 PDSVDGYLK
+326 PNEVNNYLK

-402 ARAEPPDIDVYFEH
+402 ARAEPPDIDVDFEH

-427 HKYGRHRAGLA
+427 NKYGRHRAGIA
-438 ASIVTYRKRSALIEI
+438 ASIVTYRKRSALIEV
-453 AKAFGLSRDIQQALS
+453 AKVFGLSRDIQQALS
-468 AQIWGVKSNTLDSDL
+468 AQVWDGKSTSLSSEL
-483 LIAAGLDPKDAN
+483 LCAAGLDPEDTK
-495 LQLILKLVRQL
+495 LQLILKLVQQL
-506 QGFPRHLSQHVGGFV
+506 HGFPRHLSQHVGGFV
-521 IARDR
+521 IAKDR
-526 LDSLCAIRPASMDG
+526 LDSLCVIRPASMDG

-546 DKDDLE
+546 DKNDLE
-552 ALGLLKIDI
+552 ALGLLKVDI

-576 LKQHYHLAVTL
+576 LKRHYHLAVTL

-600 LCKAQSVGVFQV
+600 LCEAQSVGVFQV

-644 QGDMVHPYLRRRA
+644 QGDMVHPYLRRRS
-657 GHEKIIYPSDELKQV
+657 GYEKIIYPSDELKQV

-704 RRAMATFRKNDLIH
+704 RRAMATFRRNDLIH
-718 KFQERMVKGMV
+718 TFKERMIKGMV
-729 ERGYDEAFAI
+729 ERGYQEEFAI

-768 AWIKCHYTD
+768 AWIKCHYPD
-777 VFICALLNAQPM
+777 AFICALLNAQPM
-789 GFYGPA
+789 GFYSPA

-810 IDVNHSQWDCSLE
+810 IDINNSQWDCSLE
-823 TTDHARHALRLGMRQ
+823 STGHSRHALRLGMRQ
-838 VKGLKRYEAERLA
+838 VKGLKRYEAERLT
-851 ASRHTGYQNVTDLIR
+851 ASRHIAYQDINDLIR

-878 ARADAFNSM
+878 ARADAFHSI
-887 GLTTRQALWEIK
+887 GLTSRQALWEIK
-899 KLARQHS
+899 KLARQQS
-906 TGLPLFSY
+906 SGLPLFLY
-914 AEQRHKT
+914 AEQRYKT
-921 IMPKEPETPLPVAT
+921 IMPEELKTSLPIASL
-935 IGALVAQDYLAT
+935 GNLVAQDYLAT

-955 VSLLETYFL
+955 VTILEPYFL
-964 SDGWQPCSVALDSID
+964 VDGWHPCSIAID
-979 GRKRHLIGLVTGR
+979 IMDGKKHQLIGLVTGR
-992 QRPGTAKGTVFITLE
+992 QMPGTAKGTVFITLE
-1007 DADYSLNVIIWPDI
+1007 DAHYSLNVIVWPAI
-1021 VETYRAALLGAHL
+1021 VRAYRAALLGSHL
-1034 LGVSGRVQKQGKIIH
+1034 LGVSGRIQKQGKIIH

-1058 DAYLHYLKTS
+1058 DLYLQYLRTP
-1068 ELKTPSLKSR
+1068 ELKMPILKSR
-1078 DFH
+1078 NFH